1 MCLTICGTY
10 TPVKCPIEIIIIER
24 TTNITFLTLT
34 HTTMGKTN
42 AKMCSHK
49 ATQVLPLSKGTP
61 AVGIASSSYF
71 AACARHVGALALFG
85 LMFCPVQVMAS
96 RAPRLAMADS
106 SSVVT
111 PVLPDQGTTTPT
123 DSIGNGG
130 AGDAEEVVPDTIP
143 FAQLW
148 KHNSWRSTNEKA
160 GSTTQQSWEIICNR
174 PTKLTFNY
182 SCYNGSYGTF
192 QVTLNDSTIISRGNW
207 DSTEDRLYQIDLPAG
222 RYVLKASYYTRYDNY
237 YDPDGLNE
245 YCYARISGIATDDVQ
260 ANATAYLSG
269 LADYPAL
276 KQELQTALDN
286 SSAAPDDEA
295 LYNTLA
301 ATLNDV
307 RTAVSYYPLIQKDIV
322 VADSILNEGAYVDIS
337 EAVAL
342 GRAIDVNTS
351 TSANYLA
358 AFDALETSIAV
369 QVSSNQKIDDWAFNT
384 DQRYTIDNMGYYLDQ
399 DHKVAA
405 CTGLEAQDADVTN
418 LVIPSTVRYNG
429 VTYAVVALYDN
440 RYNQN
445 KVRTLTLPRTLR
457 HINDYGLSDYRAIT
471 DLEIPANVERMG
483 NYIVNNC
490 PQLQRIKV
498 NAEVPPTLGSLD
510 NNRYYD
516 EYGNST
522 YHYLRI
528 VIPRE
533 SFHAYRLVNAWNT
546 DYNVLIG
553 GDEGIT
559 VNTGKIAA
567 GDLGHVVVEEAGYLQ
582 EVNKLII
589 EGELNADDWSKI
601 GQMTNLTELDLSK
614 ALIDEIPSN
623 AFNGRWAID
632 KVVLPPTLKKIGSYA
647 FQNTSLTSVNIPD
660 NVETIENNA
669 FGRVKRLQEVHLP
682 DNLTALGGSAFEY
695 CRNLRAVKIPSKI
708 KVITWYAFRDCSS
721 LQSVELHDSITGFGN
736 ESFAGCDLREITL
749 PKSTTAVGNHAFEG
763 NANLSKVTFNE
774 GLIYIGESAFQ
785 NTAIDTLNCPSTLR
799 NIYNSAFA
807 GCRNLRQI
815 YLNEGLTRIEM
826 YALANNKATEIV
838 LPSSLEYCAGGAF
851 DDCDSLVTIEARSVM
866 PPNTDNGCPLTSA
879 DLTKAILYVPVWSL
893 AEYQLATGWNQFY
906 TFRTSDFMPQYVKV
920 NKDFYFT
927 LRDELD
933 PDYRPDIE
941 LTVTNNQITDS
952 QGNTDYQHGNLTISG
967 RSKLAVNDFSMVL
980 SPYAKYSYK
989 QNYYYNENYRHL
1001 RPTSLIVKGEM
1012 RAENVTI
1019 NLWNATNRWQF
1030 VSFPFDVKVSDIVP
1044 VDSTTSWVIR
1054 GHSGAERAAGNAA
1067 AVWQNLS
1074 ADDVL
1079 QAGKGYIMQCYKPD
1093 DKNGNYDAAQFTVR
1107 PLTTTVN
1114 RQQIFNAD
1122 NRTVALEEHLA
1133 EFEHNR
1139 SWNLIGN
1146 PYPSYFDTRFLD
1158 FGAPFMVWNSNN
1170 QNYEAYSPVDDSY
1183 ILAPAEAFFVQRPVD
1198 QESITF
1204 LKDGR
1209 QTDRYARTL
1218 VEEEPASAPQRI
1230 RAAYDSNTHTAAQR
1244 TVFNITLAK
1253 DGQQADRTR
1262 VVINEAATMQ
1272 YDLSRDAAKFTGTE
1286 PAVSQI
1292 FTINGATRY
1301 AINERPLNNGQA
1313 LLGLHFGTD
1322 GTYTIGLSNQ
1332 PDGQVTLE
1340 DRLTGTKLQLNGT
1353 AGYSFTA
1360 KAGDSTDRFVLHF
1373 DAVATGINAATV
1385 NEADRN
1391 DDTYTLDGRKVN
1403 NPTAPGLYIKGGKK
1417 GIK

>member
-1 MCLTICGTY
+1 
-10 TPVKCPIEIIIIER
+10 
-24 TTNITFLTLT
+24 
-34 HTTMGKTN
+34 MGKTN

-111 PVLPDQGTTTPT
+111 PVQPDQGTTAPTDSTGSGGVVTPVQPDQGTTTPT
-123 DSIGNGG
+123 DSIDNGG
-130 AGDAEEVVPDTIP
+130 AGDTDQVLPDTIP

-148 KHNSWRSTNEKA
+148 KHNSWLSTNKEA
-160 GSTTQQSWEIICNR
+160 GSTTYQSWEIICNR

-182 SCYNGSYGTF
+182 SCYNDYGTF
-192 QVTLNDSTIISRGNW
+192 QVTLNDSTIISRARWNT
-207 DSTEDRLYQIDLPAG
+207 TEGQHYQIDLPAG
-222 RYVLKASYYTRYDNY
+222 RYVLKASYYTYYDNQN
-237 YDPDGLNE
+237 DA
-245 YCYARISGIATDDVQ
+245 CYASISGIATDDAQ
-260 ANATAYLSG
+260 SNATAYLG
-269 LADYPAL
+269 ALADYPAL

-286 SSAAPDDEA
+286 YNAAPDNEA

-307 RTAVSYYPLIQKDIV
+307 RKAVSYYPLIQKDIV

-351 TSANYLA
+351 TSADYLA

-369 QVSSNQKIDDWAFNT
+369 QVSSNQSIDDWAFNT
-384 DQRYTIDNMGYYLDQ
+384 SQRYTIDNMGYYLDQ
-399 DHKVAA
+399 EHKVAA
-405 CTGLEAQDADVTN
+405 CSGLQTENADVTD
-418 LVIPSTVRYNG
+418 LVIPSTVRYSG

-457 HINDYGLSDYRAIT
+457 HINDGGLSDYRAIT

-483 NYIVNNC
+483 DYIVNDC

-498 NAEVPPTLGSLD
+498 NAEVPPTLGSLGVD
-510 NNRYYD
+510 SYYED
-516 EYGNST
+516 GYT
-522 YHYLRI
+522 AYRHLRI

-533 SFHAYRLVNAWNT
+533 SFHAYRLVSAWNT

-614 ALIDEIPSN
+614 ALIDEIPSY
-623 AFNGRWAID
+623 AFNERGAID

-647 FQNTSLTSVNIPD
+647 FQRTSLTSVNIPD
-660 NVETIENNA
+660 NVETIEEAA
-669 FGRVKRLQEVHLP
+669 FRQVKQLQEVHLP
-682 DNLTALGGSAFEY
+682 DSLTSLGRYAFSA
-695 CRNLRAVKIPSKI
+695 CRSLRTVKIPTKLKEI
-708 KVITWYAFRDCSS
+708 PWYAFDGCKS
-721 LQSVELHDSITGFGN
+721 LQSVELHDSITGIGDY
-736 ESFAGCDLREITL
+736 SFKNCNLREITL
-749 PKSTTAVGNHAFEG
+749 PKSTTWVGGYAFNG
-763 NANLSKVTFNE
+763 NSNLSKVTLNE
-774 GLIYIGESAFQ
+774 GLIDIWAYAFQ
-785 NTAIDTLNCPSTLR
+785 DTAIDTLNCPSTLR
-799 NIYNSAFA
+799 NIYNAAFA

-815 YLNEGLTRIEM
+815 NLNEGLTRIEV

-838 LPSSLEYCAGGAF
+838 LPSSLEYCSQSAF

-866 PPNTDNGCPLTSA
+866 PPNTDNGCPLTNA
-879 DLTKAILYVPVWSL
+879 DLTKAVLYVPVWSL

-941 LTVTNNQITDS
+941 LTYTSNQITDS
-952 QGNTDYQHGNLTISG
+952 QGNSDYQHGNLTISG

-980 SPYAKYSYK
+980 SPYAKFSYERERYG
-989 QNYYYNENYRHL
+989 YYIDNKHL

-1079 QAGKGYIMQCYKPD
+1079 QAGKGYIMQCYKPN
-1093 DKNGNYDAAQFTVR
+1093 DKNGSYDAAQFTVR

-1198 QESITF
+1198 QENITF

-1292 FTINGATRY
+1292 FTINGVTRY

-1373 DAVATGINAATV
+1373 DAVATGINAATT

-1417 GIK
+1417 VIK

>member
-1 MCLTICGTY
+1 
-10 TPVKCPIEIIIIER
+10 
-24 TTNITFLTLT
+24 
-34 HTTMGKTN
+34 MGKTN

-96 RAPRLAMADS
+96 RAPRLAVADS
-106 SSVVT
+106 SEVVS
-111 PVLPDQGTTTPT
+111 PVLPDQGTTAPT
-123 DSIGNGG
+123 DSIDNGG
-130 AGDAEEVVPDTIP
+130 AGDTEEVLPDTIP

-384 DQRYTIDNMGYYLDQ
+384 NQRYTIDNMGYYLDQ

-405 CTGLEAQDADVTN
+405 CTGLQVQDADVTN

-815 YLNEGLTRIEM
+815 NLNEGLTRIET

-989 QNYYYNENYRHL
+989 QNDYYNENYRHL

-1079 QAGKGYIMQCYKPD
+1079 QAGKGYIMQCYKPN

-1230 RAAYDSNTHTAAQR
+1230 RADYDSNAHTAAQR

-1373 DAVATGINAATV
+1373 DAVATGINAATA

-1417 GIK
+1417 VIK

>member
-1 MCLTICGTY
+1 
-10 TPVKCPIEIIIIER
+10 
-24 TTNITFLTLT
+24 
-34 HTTMGKTN
+34 MGKTN

-96 RAPRLAMADS
+96 RAPRLAVADS
-106 SSVVT
+106 SEVVS
-111 PVLPDQGTTTPT
+111 PVLPDQGTTAPT

-130 AGDAEEVVPDTIP
+130 AGDTEEVLPDTIP

-148 KHNSWRSTNEKA
+148 KHNRYIVYGGTEGTVEQK
-160 GSTTQQSWEIICNR
+160 SWEIIAR
-174 PTKLTFNY
+174 RETKLSF
-182 SCYNGSYGTF
+182 SYGTADDQWNF
-192 QVTLNDSTIISRGNW
+192 YTQIFIDDERVREMNGGTYNNTFSVTLTPGRHILTFKNECYGEVDSTTYAFIS
-207 DSTEDRLYQIDLPAG
+207 DIATEDAQ
-222 RYVLKASYYTRYDNY
+222 T
-237 YDPDGLNE
+237 
-245 YCYARISGIATDDVQ
+245 
-260 ANATAYLSG
+260 NATAFVNALEG
-269 LADYPAL
+269 YPPL

-286 SSAAPDDEA
+286 YNAAPDDEA

-307 RTAVSYYPLIQKDIV
+307 RKAVSYYPLIQKDIV

-342 GRAIDVNTS
+342 GRAIDVNAS
-351 TSANYLA
+351 TSAEYLA

-369 QVSSNQKIDDWAFNT
+369 QVSSNQSIDDWAINA
-384 DQRYTIDNMGYYLDQ
+384 DQLYTIDNMGYYLDQ

-405 CTGLEAQDADVTN
+405 CIGLQTENADVTD
-418 LVIPSTVRYNG
+418 LVIPSTVRYND

-457 HINDYGLSDYRAIT
+457 HINDWGLSDYRAIT

-483 NYIVNNC
+483 NNIVYNC

-510 NNRYYD
+510 NNSYYD
-516 EYGNST
+516 EYDGRT
-522 YHYLRI
+522 YRYFK
-528 VIPRE
+528 VTIPRE
-533 SFHAYRLVNAWNT
+533 SFHAYRLFNAWTNRT
-546 DYNVLIG
+546 VLIG

-559 VNTGKIAA
+559 INTGKLAA
-567 GDLGHVVVEEAGYLQ
+567 GDLGHVVVDEAGYLQ

-589 EGELNADDWSKI
+589 EGELNADDWSMI
-601 GQMTNLTELDLSK
+601 TQMTNLTEVDLTK
-614 ALIDEIPSN
+614 ALIDEIPSE
-623 AFNGRWAID
+623 AFNERWAID
-632 KVVLPPTLKKIGSYA
+632 KVLLPPTLKKIGSSA
-647 FQNTSLTSVNIPD
+647 FRRTSLTSVNIPD
-660 NVETIENNA
+660 NVETIEYGA
-669 FGRVKRLQEVHLP
+669 FNQIKQLQEVHLP
-682 DNLTALGGSAFEY
+682 DSLTSLGDGAFAY
-695 CRNLRAVKIPSKI
+695 CRSLRTVKIPTKL
-708 KVITWYAFRDCSS
+708 KVIPTYTFDGCNS
-721 LQSVELHDSITGFGN
+721 LQSVELHDSITGFGDY
-736 ESFAGCDLREITL
+736 SFRNCNLREITL
-749 PKSTTAVGNHAFEG
+749 PKSTTWVGGYAFNG
-763 NANLSKVTFNE
+763 NSNLSKVTLNE
-774 GLIYIGESAFQ
+774 GLLNIRTYAFQ

-815 YLNEGLTRIEM
+815 NLNEGLTRIEQ

-838 LPSSLEYCAGGAF
+838 LPSSLEYCAEGAF

-866 PPNTDNGCPLTSA
+866 PPNTDGGCPLTGT
-879 DLTKAILYVPVWSL
+879 DLTKAVLYVPVWSL

-941 LTVTNNQITDS
+941 LTYTNNQITDS
-952 QGNTDYQHGNLTISG
+952 HNNRDYQHGNLTISG

-980 SPYAKYSYK
+980 SPYAKYRRS
-989 QNYYYNENYRHL
+989 NYYGGTTSIQ
-1001 RPTSLIVKGEM
+1001 PTSLIVKGEM

-1019 NLWNATNRWQF
+1019 NLWNATERWQF

-1054 GHSGAERAAGNAA
+1054 SHSGAERAAGNTA

-1079 QAGKGYIMQCYKPD
+1079 QAGKGYIMQCYKPND
-1093 DKNGNYDAAQFTVR
+1093 ENGSYEAAQFTVR

-1158 FGAPFMVWNSNN
+1158 FEAPFMVWNSNN

-1230 RAAYDSNTHTAAQR
+1230 RAAYDSDCHTAAQR

-1286 PAVSQI
+1286 PTVSQI
-1292 FTINGATRY
+1292 FTLNGATRY

-1373 DAVATGINAATV
+1373 DAVATGINAATT

-1417 GIK
+1417 VIK

>member
-1 MCLTICGTY
+1 
-10 TPVKCPIEIIIIER
+10 
-24 TTNITFLTLT
+24 
-34 HTTMGKTN
+34 MGKTN

-61 AVGIASSSYF
+61 TVGIASSSYF

-85 LMFCPVQVMAS
+85 LMFCPVQVMAI
-96 RAPRLAMADS
+96 RAPRIAIADS
-106 SSVVT
+106 SEVVS
-111 PVLPDQGTTTPT
+111 PVLPDQGTTAPT

-130 AGDAEEVVPDTIP
+130 TVQPDQGTTAPTDSIDNGGAGDTEEVLPDTIP

-148 KHNSWRSTNEKA
+148 KHNSWQSTNEA
-160 GSTTQQSWEIICNR
+160 AESTTQQSWEIICNR

-182 SCYNGSYGTF
+182 ACQNYNARGLF
-192 QVTLNDSTIISRGNW
+192 QVTLNDSVIISRSRW
-207 DSTEDRLYQIDLPAG
+207 DSTDGEAYQIDLPVG
-222 RYVLKASYYTRYDNY
+222 RYVLKASYHINY
-237 YDPDGLNE
+237 YDEN
-245 YCYARISGIATDDVQ
+245 CYARISSIATDDAQ
-260 ANATAYLSG
+260 ANATAYLG
-269 LADYPAL
+269 ALAGYPAL

-307 RTAVSYYPLIQKDIV
+307 RKAVSYYPLIQKDIV

-351 TSANYLA
+351 TSADYLA

-369 QVSSNQKIDDWAFNT
+369 QVSSNQSIDDWAFNT
-384 DQRYTIDNMGYYLDQ
+384 SQRYTIDNMGYYLDQ
-399 DHKVAA
+399 EHKVAA
-405 CTGLEAQDADVTN
+405 CSGLEAQDVEIEN
-418 LVIPSTVRYNG
+418 LVIPSTVRYND

-457 HINDYGLSDYRAIT
+457 HINDWGLSDYRAIT

-483 NYIVNNC
+483 NDVVYNC
-490 PQLQRIKV
+490 PQLRRIKV
-498 NAEVPPTLGSLD
+498 NAEVPPTLGSL
-510 NNRYYD
+510 NHEYY
-516 EYGNST
+516 Y
-522 YHYLRI
+522 YRI
-528 VIPRE
+528 TIPRE
-533 SFHAYRLVNAWNT
+533 SFHAYRLVNAWNNRT
-546 DYNVLIG
+546 VLIG

-559 VNTGKIAA
+559 INTGKLAA

-589 EGELNADDWSKI
+589 EGELNSDDWSQI
-601 GQMTNLTELDLSK
+601 TQMTNLTELDLSK

-623 AFNGRWAID
+623 AFNDRWAID

-647 FQNTSLTSVNIPD
+647 FQRTSLTSVNIPD
-660 NVETIENNA
+660 NVETIEESA
-669 FGRVKRLQEVHLP
+669 FSRAEQLQEVHLP
-682 DNLTALGGSAFEY
+682 DSLTSLGRYAFSS
-695 CRNLRAVKIPSKI
+695 CSSLRTVKIPTKLKAI
-708 KVITWYAFRDCSS
+708 PDYTFQNCRS
-721 LQSVELHDSITGFGN
+721 LQSVELHDSITAF
-736 ESFAGCDLREITL
+736 EDYSFNNCDLREITL
-749 PKSTTAVGNHAFEG
+749 PKSTTWVDERAFEG
-763 NANLSKVTFNE
+763 NTNLSKVTLNE
-774 GLIYIGESAFQ
+774 GLISIRAYAFQ
-785 NTAIDTLNCPSTLR
+785 DTAIDTLNCPSTLR
-799 NIYNSAFA
+799 CISEGAFA
-807 GCRNLRQI
+807 GCRNLSQI
-815 YLNEGLTRIEM
+815 NLNEGLTRIEW

-838 LPSSLEYCAGGAF
+838 LPSSLEYCAEGAF
-851 DDCDSLVTIEARSVM
+851 DDCNSLVTIEARSVM
-866 PPNTDNGCPLTSA
+866 PPNTDGGCPLSST
-879 DLTKAILYVPVWSL
+879 DLTKAVLYVPVWSL

-952 QGNTDYQHGNLTISG
+952 QGNSDYQHGNLTISG

-980 SPYAKYSYK
+980 SPYAKYSYEGGDWH
-989 QNYYYNENYRHL
+989 YYNDNYRYL

-1019 NLWNATNRWQF
+1019 NLWNATERWQF

-1079 QAGKGYIMQCYKPD
+1079 QAGKGYIMQCYKPND
-1093 DKNGNYDAAQFTVR
+1093 ENGNNYYAAQFTVR

-1158 FGAPFMVWNSNN
+1158 FGAPFMVWNSSNL
-1170 QNYEAYSPVDDSY
+1170 NYEAYSPVDDSY

-1198 QESITF
+1198 QENITF

-1230 RAAYDSNTHTAAQR
+1230 RAAYDSNSHTAAQR

-1332 PDGQVTLE
+1332 PDGQITLE
-1340 DRLTGTKLQLNGT
+1340 DRLTGTKQQLNGT

-1417 GIK
+1417 VIK

>member
-1 MCLTICGTY
+1 
-10 TPVKCPIEIIIIER
+10 
-24 TTNITFLTLT
+24 
-34 HTTMGKTN
+34 MGKTN
-42 AKMCSHK
+42 AKMQGHK
-49 ATQVLPLSKGTP
+49 AVHVLPLSKGTP

-96 RAPRLAMADS
+96 RAPRIAITDS
-106 SSVVT
+106 SEVVS

-130 AGDAEEVVPDTIP
+130 TVLPDQGTTAPTDSIDNGGTGDTEEVLPDTIP
-143 FAQLW
+143 FAQLLM
-148 KHNSWRSTNEKA
+148 HNNWQSTNIED
-160 GSTTQQSWEIICNR
+160 GSTTRQSWEIICNR

-182 SCYNGSYGTF
+182 ACQNYNARGLF
-192 QVTLNDSTIISRGNW
+192 QVILNDSVIISRSRW
-207 DSTEDRLYQIDLPAG
+207 DSTDGEAYQIDLPVG
-222 RYVLKASYYTRYDNY
+222 RYVLKASYHINY
-237 YDPDGLNE
+237 YDEN
-245 YCYARISGIATDDVQ
+245 CYARISGITTDDAQ
-260 ANATAYLSG
+260 SNATAYLSG
-269 LADYPAL
+269 LVDYPAL
-276 KQELQTALDN
+276 KQELQTAIDN
-286 SSAAPDDEA
+286 YNAAPDDEA

-307 RTAVSYYPLIQKDIV
+307 RKAVSYYPLIQKDIV

-342 GRAIDVNTS
+342 GRAIDVNAS
-351 TSANYLA
+351 TSAEYLA

-369 QVSSNQKIDDWAFNT
+369 QVTSNQKIDEWAINT
-384 DQRYTIDNMGYYLDQ
+384 DQLYTIDNMGYYLDQ
-399 DHKVAA
+399 EHKVAA
-405 CTGLEAQDADVTN
+405 CTGLQTENADVTD

-445 KVRTLTLPRTLR
+445 NVRTLTLPRTLR
-457 HINDYGLSDYRAIT
+457 HINDWGLSDYRAIT

-483 NYIVNNC
+483 ENIVYNC

-510 NNRYYD
+510 NNSYYD
-516 EYGNST
+516 DYDGRT
-522 YHYLRI
+522 YHYIRI

-546 DYNVLIG
+546 DRTVLIG

-559 VNTGKIAA
+559 INTGKLAA

-601 GQMTNLTELDLSK
+601 KQMTNLTELDLSK
-614 ALIDEIPSN
+614 ALIDEIPN
-623 AFNGRWAID
+623 EAFNGRWAID
-632 KVVLPPTLKKIGSYA
+632 KVVLPPTLKKIGGYA
-647 FQNTSLTSVNIPD
+647 FQRTSLTSVNIPD
-660 NVETIENNA
+660 NVETIEDYA
-669 FGRVKRLQEVHLP
+669 FGRAKHMQEVHLP
-682 DNLTALGGSAFEY
+682 DSLTSLGRYAFEY
-695 CRNLRAVKIPSKI
+695 CRSLRTVKIPAKL
-708 KVITWYAFRDCSS
+708 KVIRPETFDGCNS
-721 LQSVELHDSITGFGN
+721 LQSVELHDSITTFADY
-736 ESFAGCDLREITL
+736 SFRNCDLREITL
-749 PKSTTAVGNHAFEG
+749 PKSTRWVGQSAFAG
-763 NANLSKVTFNE
+763 NTNLSKVTFNE

-785 NTAIDTLNCPSTLR
+785 NTAIDTLNCPSTLT
-799 NIYNSAFA
+799 NIGNSAFA

-815 YLNEGLTRIEM
+815 NLNEGLTIIET

-866 PPNTDNGCPLTSA
+866 PPNTDGGCPLTSA
-879 DLTKAILYVPVWSL
+879 DLTKAVLYVPVWSY
-893 AEYQLATGWNQFY
+893 AEYQLATGWNQFI

-941 LTVTNNQITDS
+941 LAITGNYITDS
-952 QGNTDYQHGNLTISG
+952 QGNRDYQHGNLTISG
-967 RSKLAVNDFSMVL
+967 RSKLAVNNFSMVL
-980 SPYAKYSYK
+980 SPFAKYYYELNNLSYAKY
-989 QNYYYNENYRHL
+989 L

-1054 GHSGAERAAGNAA
+1054 GHSGAERAAGNTA

-1079 QAGKGYIMQCYKPD
+1079 QAGKGYIMQCYKPNGE
-1093 DKNGNYDAAQFTVR
+1093 NGNYYDAAQFTVR

-1158 FGAPFMVWNSNN
+1158 FEAPFMVWNSYRG
-1170 QNYEAYSPVDDSY
+1170 NYEAYSPVDDSY

-1198 QESITF
+1198 QENITF

-1230 RAAYDSNTHTAAQR
+1230 RAAYDSNSHTTAQR

-1253 DGQQADRTR
+1253 DGQLADRTR

-1286 PAVSQI
+1286 PTVSQI

-1373 DAVATGINAATV
+1373 DAVATGINAATT

-1417 GIK
+1417 VIK

>member
-1 MCLTICGTY
+1 
-10 TPVKCPIEIIIIER
+10 
-24 TTNITFLTLT
+24 
-34 HTTMGKTN
+34 MGKTN

-106 SSVVT
+106 SEVVS
-111 PVLPDQGTTTPT
+111 PVLPDQGTTAPT
-123 DSIGNGG
+123 DSIDNSG
-130 AGDAEEVVPDTIP
+130 AGDTEQVLPDTIP

-148 KHNSWRSTNEKA
+148 KHNSWQSTNKEA
-160 GSTTQQSWEIICNR
+160 GSTTQQSWEIICSR
-174 PTKLTFNY
+174 PTKLSFNY
-182 SCYNGSYGTF
+182 AYKNRYSEIH
-192 QVTLNDSTIISRGNW
+192 VTLNDSTIIRDGAW
-207 DSTEDRLYQIDLPAG
+207 YSTESRHYQIDLPAG
-222 RYVLKASYYTRYDNY
+222 RYVLKASYYTEGENPDDINNQNY
-237 YDPDGLNE
+237 N
-245 YCYARISGIATDDVQ
+245 YARISDIATDDAQ
-260 ANATAYLSG
+260 SNATAFLG
-269 LADYPAL
+269 ALADFPAL

-286 SSAAPDDEA
+286 SSAAPDDEEI
-295 LYNTLA
+295 YNTLN

-307 RTAVSYYPLIQKDIV
+307 RKAVSYYPLIQKDIV

-358 AFDALETSIAV
+358 AFEALETSIAV
-369 QVSSNQKIDDWAFNT
+369 QVTSNQKIDEWAINT

-399 DHKVAA
+399 EHKVAA
-405 CTGLEAQDADVTN
+405 CTGLQVQDADVTN

-815 YLNEGLTRIEM
+815 NLNEGLTRIET

-866 PPNTDNGCPLTSA
+866 PPNTDNGCPLSST
-879 DLTKAILYVPVWSL
+879 DLTKAVLYVPVWSL

-980 SPYAKYSYK
+980 SPYAKYSYE
-989 QNYYYNENYRHL
+989 QNYYYNENYRYL

-1340 DRLTGTKLQLNGT
+1340 DRLTGTKQQLNGT

-1360 KAGDSTDRFVLHF
+1360 KAGDSIDRFVLHF
-1373 DAVATGINAATV
+1373 DAVATSINAATA

-1417 GIK
+1417 VIK

>member
-1 MCLTICGTY
+1 
-10 TPVKCPIEIIIIER
+10 
-24 TTNITFLTLT
+24 
-34 HTTMGKTN
+34 MGKTN

-96 RAPRLAMADS
+96 RAPRLAVADS
-106 SSVVT
+106 SEVVT

-123 DSIGNGG
+123 DSIDNGG
-130 AGDAEEVVPDTIP
+130 AGDTEEVLPDTIP

-148 KHNSWRSTNEKA
+148 KHNSWQSTNKEA
-160 GSTTQQSWEIICNR
+160 ESTTQQSWEIICNR

-182 SCYNGSYGTF
+182 CWNNGNSCTF
-192 QVTLNDSTIISRGNW
+192 RVTLNDSTIISKNSW
-207 DSTEDRLYQIDLPAG
+207 TSTLGEHYQINLPAG
-222 RYVLKASYYTRYDNY
+222 RYVLKASLYTHYENQGDNY
-237 YDPDGLNE
+237 F
-245 YCYARISGIATDDVQ
+245 ARISDIAIDDAQ
-260 ANATAYLSG
+260 SNATAYLSG
-269 LADYPAL
+269 LVDYPAL

-286 SSAAPDDEA
+286 YNAAPDDEA

-307 RTAVSYYPLIQKDIV
+307 RKAVSYYPLIQKDIV

-351 TSANYLA
+351 TSADYLA
-358 AFDALETSIAV
+358 AFEALETSIAV
-369 QVSSNQKIDDWAFNT
+369 QVSSNQSIDDWAFNT
-384 DQRYTIDNMGYYLDQ
+384 DQRYTVDNMGYYLDQ

-405 CTGLEAQDADVTN
+405 CTGLQTENADVTD
-418 LVIPSTVRYNG
+418 LVIPSTVRYNN

-457 HINDYGLSDYRAIT
+457 HINDWGLSDYRAIT

-483 NYIVNNC
+483 DYIVNNC

-510 NNRYYD
+510 NDSYYED
-516 EYGNST
+516 GYNI

-533 SFHAYRLVNAWNT
+533 SFHAYRLVSAWNT
-546 DYNVLIG
+546 DHNVLIG

-567 GDLGHVVVEEAGYLQ
+567 GDLGHVVIEEAGYLQ

-589 EGELNADDWSKI
+589 EGELNSDDWSKI
-601 GQMTNLTELDLSK
+601 KQMTNLTELDLSK
-614 ALIDEIPSN
+614 ALIDEIPSY
-623 AFNGRWAID
+623 AFSGRWAIE
-632 KVVLPPTLKKIGSYA
+632 KVLLPPTLKKIGTYA
-647 FQNTSLTSVNIPD
+647 FQKTSLTSVNIPD
-660 NVETIENNA
+660 NVETIEEYAFSNA
-669 FGRVKRLQEVHLP
+669 RQLQEVHLP
-682 DNLTALGGSAFEY
+682 DSLTSLGNYAFEE
-695 CRNLRAVKIPSKI
+695 CRSLRTVKIPTKLKTI
-708 KVITWYAFRDCSS
+708 PDYTFQNCRS
-721 LQSVELHDSITGFGN
+721 LQSVELHDSITAF
-736 ESFAGCDLREITL
+736 EDYSFNNCDLREITL
-749 PKSTTAVGNHAFEG
+749 PKSTTWVGG
-763 NANLSKVTFNE
+763 NAFNGNTNLSKVTLNE
-774 GLIYIGESAFQ
+774 GLIDIWAEAFY

-799 NIYNSAFA
+799 NIYSSAFA

-815 YLNEGLTRIEM
+815 NLNEGLTRIEV

-838 LPSSLEYCAGGAF
+838 LPSSLEYCAGAAF
-851 DDCDSLVTIEARSVM
+851 DGCDSLVTIEARSVM
-866 PPNTDNGCPLTSA
+866 PPNTGGGCPLTVN
-879 DLTKAILYVPVWSL
+879 DLTKAVLYVPVWSL

-941 LTVTNNQITDS
+941 LTYTNNQITDS
-952 QGNTDYQHGNLTISG
+952 HNNSDYQHGNLTISG

-980 SPYAKYSYK
+980 SPFTKYIYEGGYYD
-989 QNYYYNENYRHL
+989 YYYNESYRHL

-1019 NLWNATNRWQF
+1019 NLWNATDRWQF

-1079 QAGKGYIMQCYKPD
+1079 QAGKGYIMQCYKPN
-1093 DKNGNYDAAQFTVR
+1093 DKNGNYYAAQFTVR

-1122 NRTVALEEHLA
+1122 DRTVALEEHLA

-1198 QESITF
+1198 QENITF

-1301 AINERPLNNGQA
+1301 AINERPLNNGLAQ
-1313 LLGLHFGTD
+1313 LGLHFGTD

-1373 DAVATGINAATV
+1373 DAVATGINAATA

-1417 GIK
+1417 VIK

>member
-1 MCLTICGTY
+1 
-10 TPVKCPIEIIIIER
+10 
-24 TTNITFLTLT
+24 
-34 HTTMGKTN
+34 MGKTN

-106 SSVVT
+106 SSVVS
-111 PVLPDQGTTTPT
+111 PVLPDQGTSAPT
-123 DSIGNGG
+123 DSIGNSG
-130 AGDAEEVVPDTIP
+130 AGDTDQVLPDTIP

-148 KHNSWRSTNEKA
+148 KHNRYIVYGGTEGTVEQK
-160 GSTTQQSWEIICNR
+160 SWEIIAR
-174 PTKLTFNY
+174 RETKLSF
-182 SCYNGSYGTF
+182 SYGTADDQWNF
-192 QVTLNDSTIISRGNW
+192 YTQIFIDDERVREMNGGTYNNTFSVTLTPGRHILTFKNECYGEVDSTTYAFIS
-207 DSTEDRLYQIDLPAG
+207 DIATEDAQ
-222 RYVLKASYYTRYDNY
+222 T
-237 YDPDGLNE
+237 
-245 YCYARISGIATDDVQ
+245 
-260 ANATAYLSG
+260 NATAFVNALEG
-269 LADYPAL
+269 YPPL

-286 SSAAPDDEA
+286 YNAAPDDEA

-307 RTAVSYYPLIQKDIV
+307 RKAVSYYPLIQKDIV

-342 GRAIDVNTS
+342 GRAINVNTS
-351 TSANYLA
+351 TSAEYLA
-358 AFDALETSIAV
+358 AFEALETSIAV
-369 QVSSNQKIDDWAFNT
+369 QVTSNQKIDEWAINT

-399 DHKVAA
+399 EHKVAA

-498 NAEVPPTLGSLD
+498 NAEVPPTLGSLSND
-510 NNRYYD
+510 YYYD
-516 EYGNST
+516 EFNDRGR
-522 YHYLRI
+522 HYYKI
-528 VIPRE
+528 TIPRE
-533 SFHAYRLVNAWNT
+533 SFHAYRLVNAWTNYT
-546 DYNVLIG
+546 VLIG

-559 VNTGKIAA
+559 VSTGKIAA
-567 GDLGHVVVEEAGYLQ
+567 GDLGHVVVDEAGYLQ

-589 EGELNADDWSKI
+589 EGELNSDDWSKI
-601 GQMTNLTELDLSK
+601 KQMTNLTEVDLSK
-614 ALIDEIPSN
+614 ALIDEIPEG
-623 AFNGRWAID
+623 AFRDRWAID
-632 KVVLPPTLKKIGSYA
+632 KVLLPPTLKKIGPYA
-647 FQNTSLTSVNIPD
+647 FQRAALTSVNIPD
-660 NVETIENNA
+660 NVETIDRTA
-669 FGRVKRLQEVHLP
+669 FGGAKYMQEVHLP
-682 DNLTALGGSAFEY
+682 DSLTSLGEGAFEY
-695 CRNLRAVKIPSKI
+695 CKSLHSVKIPAKI
-708 KVITWYAFRDCSS
+708 KEIPGYALRYCNS
-721 LQSVELHDSITGFGN
+721 LQSVELHDSITSIGYEAFGN
-736 ESFAGCDLREITL
+736 SDLREITL
-749 PKSTTAVGNHAFEG
+749 PKSTTRVGNYAFKE
-763 NANLSKVTFNE
+763 NTNLSKVTLNE
-774 GLIYIGESAFQ
+774 GLINIGDYAFQ

-799 NIYNSAFA
+799 SISQGAFA
-807 GCRNLRQI
+807 GCGNLRQI
-815 YLNEGLTRIEM
+815 NLNEGLTRIEL

-838 LPSSLEYCAGGAF
+838 LPSSLEYCSQSAF

-879 DLTKAILYVPVWSL
+879 DLTKAVLYVPVWSL

-952 QGNTDYQHGNLTISG
+952 QGNSDYQHGNLTISG

-980 SPYAKYSYK
+980 SPYAKYSYE
-989 QNYYYNENYRHL
+989 QDSYYYNENYRYL

-1079 QAGKGYIMQCYKPD
+1079 QAGKGYIMQCYKPN
-1093 DKNGNYDAAQFTVR
+1093 DKNGSYDAAQFTVR

-1230 RAAYDSNTHTAAQR
+1230 RAAYDSNAHTAAQR

-1360 KAGDSTDRFVLHF
+1360 KAGDCTDRFVLHF
-1373 DAVATGINAATV
+1373 DAVATGINAATA
-1385 NEADRN
+1385 NEADHN

-1417 GIK
+1417 VIK

>member
-1 MCLTICGTY
+1 
-10 TPVKCPIEIIIIER
+10 
-24 TTNITFLTLT
+24 
-34 HTTMGKTN
+34 MGKTN

-96 RAPRLAMADS
+96 RAPRLAVADS
-106 SSVVT
+106 SEVVS

-123 DSIGNGG
+123 DSIDNGG
-130 AGDAEEVVPDTIP
+130 TGDTEEVLPDTIP

-148 KHNSWRSTNEKA
+148 KHNRYIVYGGTEGTVEQK
-160 GSTTQQSWEIICNR
+160 SWEIIAR
-174 PTKLTFNY
+174 RETKLSF
-182 SCYNGSYGTF
+182 SYGTADDQWNF
-192 QVTLNDSTIISRGNW
+192 YTQIFIDDERVREMNGGTYNNTFSVTLTPGRHILTFKNECYGEVDSTTYAFIS
-207 DSTEDRLYQIDLPAG
+207 DIATEDAQ
-222 RYVLKASYYTRYDNY
+222 T
-237 YDPDGLNE
+237 
-245 YCYARISGIATDDVQ
+245 
-260 ANATAYLSG
+260 NATAFVNALEG
-269 LADYPAL
+269 YPPL

-286 SSAAPDDEA
+286 SNAAPDDEA
-295 LYNTLA
+295 LYNTLV

-307 RTAVSYYPLIQKDIV
+307 RKAVSYYPLIQKDIV

-351 TSANYLA
+351 TSADYLA

-369 QVSSNQKIDDWAFNT
+369 QVTSNQSIDDWAFNT

-405 CTGLEAQDADVTN
+405 CTGLEAENADVTD
-418 LVIPSTVRYNG
+418 LVIPSTVRYND

-471 DLEIPANVERMG
+471 NLEIHANVERMG
-483 NYIVNNC
+483 NEIVGNC

-510 NNRYYD
+510 NNSYYED
-516 EYGNST
+516 GYRT
-522 YHYLRI
+522 YHYIRI

-559 VNTGKIAA
+559 VSTGKIAA

-601 GQMTNLTELDLSK
+601 KQMTNLTELDLSK

-623 AFNGRWAID
+623 AFSGRWAID
-632 KVVLPPTLKKIGSYA
+632 KVVLPPTLKKIGSFA
-647 FQNTSLTSVNIPD
+647 FQGTALTSVNIPD
-660 NVETIENNA
+660 NVETIKECA
-669 FGRVKRLQEVHLP
+669 FSQVRQLQEVHLP
-682 DNLTALGGSAFEY
+682 DSLTSLGNYAFAE
-695 CRNLRAVKIPSKI
+695 CRSLRTVKIPTKLKTI
-708 KVITWYAFRDCSS
+708 PDYTFQNCRS
-721 LQSVELHDSITGFGN
+721 LQSVELHDSITAF
-736 ESFAGCDLREITL
+736 EDYSFNNCDLREITL
-749 PKSTTAVGNHAFEG
+749 PKSTTWVGGSAFKG
-763 NANLSKVTFNE
+763 NANLSKVTLNE
-774 GLIYIGESAFQ
+774 GLVDIWTYAFQ

-799 NIYNSAFA
+799 NIYSNAFRD
-807 GCRNLRQI
+807 CTNLRQI
-815 YLNEGLTRIEM
+815 NLNEGLTRIESG
-826 YALANNKATEIV
+826 ALANNKATEIV

-851 DDCDSLVTIEARSVM
+851 YDCDSLVTIEARSVM
-866 PPNTDNGCPLTSA
+866 PPNTDGNCPLSGT
-879 DLTKAILYVPVWSL
+879 DLTKAVLYVPVWSL
-893 AEYQLATGWNQFY
+893 SEYQLATGWNQFY

-952 QGNTDYQHGNLTISG
+952 QNNSDYQHGNLTISG

-980 SPYAKYSYK
+980 APYAKYAYEGGGY
-989 QNYYYNENYRHL
+989 NYYNDYRYL

-1079 QAGKGYIMQCYKPD
+1079 QAGKGYIMQCYKPN

-1230 RAAYDSNTHTAAQR
+1230 RAAYDSNAHTAAQR

-1262 VVINEAATMQ
+1262 VVINETATMQ

-1373 DAVATGINAATV
+1373 DAVATGINAATA

-1417 GIK
+1417 VIK

>member
-1 MCLTICGTY
+1 
-10 TPVKCPIEIIIIER
+10 
-24 TTNITFLTLT
+24 
-34 HTTMGKTN
+34 MGKTN

-96 RAPRLAMADS
+96 RAPRLAVADS
-106 SSVVT
+106 SEVVS
-111 PVLPDQGTTTPT
+111 PVLPDQGTTAPT

-130 AGDAEEVVPDTIP
+130 TGDTEEVLPDTIP

-148 KHNSWRSTNEKA
+148 KHNRYIVYGGTEGTVEQK
-160 GSTTQQSWEIICNR
+160 SWEIIAR
-174 PTKLTFNY
+174 RETKLSF
-182 SCYNGSYGTF
+182 SYGTADNQWNF
-192 QVTLNDSTIISRGNW
+192 YTQIFIDDERVREMDGGTYNNTFSVTLTPGRHILTFKNECYGEADSTTYAFIS
-207 DSTEDRLYQIDLPAG
+207 DIATEDAQ
-222 RYVLKASYYTRYDNY
+222 T
-237 YDPDGLNE
+237 
-245 YCYARISGIATDDVQ
+245 
-260 ANATAYLSG
+260 NATAYLG
-269 LADYPAL
+269 TLADYPAL

-295 LYNTLA
+295 LYNTLV

-351 TSANYLA
+351 TSAEYLA

-369 QVSSNQKIDDWAFNT
+369 QVSSNQSIDDWTFNT
-384 DQRYTIDNMGYYLDQ
+384 SQRYTIDNMGYYLDQ

-405 CTGLEAQDADVTN
+405 CTGLQTEDADVTD
-418 LVIPSTVRYNG
+418 LVIPSTVRYND

-457 HINDYGLSDYRAIT
+457 HINNWGLSDYRAIT

-483 NYIVNNC
+483 DNVVYNC

-498 NAEVPPTLGSLD
+498 NADVPPTLGSLD
-510 NNRYYD
+510 NNSYYD
-516 EYGNST
+516 ERAYIKIT
-522 YHYLRI
+522 
-528 VIPRE
+528 IPRE
-533 SFHAYRLVNAWNT
+533 SFHAYRLVSAWNT
-546 DYNVLIG
+546 DRTVLIG
-553 GDEGIT
+553 GDEGVT
-559 VNTGKIAA
+559 VSTGKLAA
-567 GDLGHVVVEEAGYLQ
+567 GDLGHVVIEEAGYLP

-589 EGELNADDWSKI
+589 EGELNADDWSKMKD
-601 GQMTNLTELDLSK
+601 MTNLTEIDLSG
-614 ALIDEIPSN
+614 ALIDEIPDG
-623 AFNGRWAID
+623 AFSGRWALD
-632 KVVLPPTLKKIGSYA
+632 KVVLPSTLRTIGSRAFYETRLTSIDIPKGVTSIKDHAFYHSKNLEKADLPDSLTYIGEGAFQECFSLQTVKFPAGVKVIPNFAFDGCWALDNMELTNSITSIGEYA
-647 FQNTSLTSVNIPD
+647 FRSCGLHEVNIPSSISEISRNTFSSCGNLTKLTLNEGLVTISEWAFNNTPID
-660 NVETIENNA
+660 TLICPSSLRKIENNA
-669 FGRVKRLQEVHLP
+669 F
-682 DNLTALGGSAFEY
+682 DNCNQLGQIE
-695 CRNLRAVKIPSKI
+695 
-708 KVITWYAFRDCSS
+708 
-721 LQSVELHDSITGFGN
+721 
-736 ESFAGCDLREITL
+736 
-749 PKSTTAVGNHAFEG
+749 
-763 NANLSKVTFNE
+763 FNE
-774 GLIYIGESAFQ
+774 GLIGIGSEAFRY
-785 NTAIDTLNCPSTLR
+785 C
-799 NIYNSAFA
+799 NS
-807 GCRNLRQI
+807 L
-815 YLNEGLTRIEM
+815 
-826 YALANNKATEIV
+826 KEIV
-838 LPSSLEYCAGGAF
+838 LPSSLETCRGGAF
-851 DDCDSLVTIEARSVM
+851 SDCNNILTVEARSVM
-866 PPNTDNGCPLTSA
+866 PPNTGGDCPLTGT
-879 DLTKAILYVPVWSL
+879 DLTKAVLYVPVWSL
-893 AEYQLATGWNQFY
+893 AEYKLATGWNQFN
-906 TFRTSDFMPQYVKV
+906 TINHSDFMPQYVKV

-941 LTVTNNQITDS
+941 LTYTDNYITDS
-952 QGNTDYQHGNLTISG
+952 QGNSDYQHGNLTISG
-967 RSKLAVNDFSMVL
+967 RSKLAVNNFSMVL
-980 SPYAKYSYK
+980 SPYFKYTKDS
-989 QNYYYNENYRHL
+989 NGYYGNTYL
-1001 RPTSLIVKGEM
+1001 TPTCLIVKGEM

-1019 NLWNATNRWQF
+1019 NLWNATERWQF

-1079 QAGKGYIMQCYKPD
+1079 QAGKGYIMQCYKPN
-1093 DKNGNYDAAQFTVR
+1093 DKNRGYYAAQFTVR

-1198 QESITF
+1198 QENITF

-1230 RAAYDSNTHTAAQR
+1230 RAAYDSNAHTAAQR

-1286 PAVSQI
+1286 PTVSQI

-1332 PDGQVTLE
+1332 PDGQITLE
-1340 DRLTGTKLQLNGT
+1340 DRLTGTKQQLNGT

-1373 DAVATGINAATV
+1373 DAVATGINAATT

-1417 GIK
+1417 VIK

>member
-1 MCLTICGTY
+1 
-10 TPVKCPIEIIIIER
+10 
-24 TTNITFLTLT
+24 
-34 HTTMGKTN
+34 MGKTN

-96 RAPRLAMADS
+96 RAPRLAVADS
-106 SSVVT
+106 SEVVS

-130 AGDAEEVVPDTIP
+130 AGDTEEVLPDTIP
-143 FAQLW
+143 YEQLL
-148 KHNSWRSTNEKA
+148 KHNSWLSTNKEA
-160 GSTTQQSWEIICNR
+160 GTTTQQSWEIICSR

-182 SCYNGSYGTF
+182 ACNNYNAYGTF
-192 QVTLNDSTIISRGNW
+192 QVTLNDSTIISRDRW
-207 DSTEDRLYQIDLPAG
+207 SSTERELYQIDLPAG
-222 RYVLKASYYTRYDNY
+222 RHVLKASYNTRYGNQ
-237 YDPDGLNE
+237 YDLEDE
-245 YCYARISGIATDDVQ
+245 AYCYAAISGIATDDAQ
-260 ANATAYLSG
+260 ANATAYLG
-269 LADYPAL
+269 ALADYPAL

-307 RTAVSYYPLIQKDIV
+307 RKAVSYYPLIQKDIV

-351 TSANYLA
+351 TSADYLA

-369 QVSSNQKIDDWAFNT
+369 QVSSNQSIDDWAFNT
-384 DQRYTIDNMGYYLDQ
+384 SQRYTIDNMGYYLDQ
-399 DHKVAA
+399 EHKVAA
-405 CTGLEAQDADVTN
+405 CTGLQVQDADVTD

-440 RYNQN
+440 RYDQN

-457 HINDYGLSDYRAIT
+457 HINDGGLSDYRAIT

-483 NYIVNNC
+483 ENIVYNC

-510 NNRYYD
+510 NNSYYD
-516 EYGNST
+516 EYDGRT

-533 SFHAYRLVNAWNT
+533 SFHAYRLVSAWKT
-546 DYNVLIG
+546 DRTVLIG
-553 GDEGIT
+553 GDEGVT
-559 VNTGKIAA
+559 VSTGKIAA
-567 GDLGHVVVEEAGYLQ
+567 GDLGHVVIEEAGYLQ

-589 EGELNADDWSKI
+589 EGELNSDDWSKI
-601 GQMTNLTELDLSK
+601 KQMTNLTELDLSK
-614 ALIDEIPSN
+614 ALIDEIPSE

-632 KVVLPPTLKKIGSYA
+632 KVVLPPTLRKIGSCA
-647 FQNTSLTSVNIPD
+647 FQRTALTSVNIPD
-660 NVETIENNA
+660 NVETIEGNA
-669 FGRVKRLQEVHLP
+669 FSQAKQLQEVHLP
-682 DNLTALGGSAFEY
+682 DSLTSLGNSAFAG
-695 CRNLRAVKIPSKI
+695 CRSLRAVKIPTKL
-708 KVITWYAFRDCSS
+708 KMVPPYTFQGCKS

-736 ESFAGCDLREITL
+736 YAFEDCGLREITL
-749 PKSTTAVGNHAFEG
+749 PKSTSWVGSSAFSV
-763 NANLSKVTFNE
+763 NVNLSKVTLNE
-774 GLIYIGESAFQ
+774 GLVSISDGAFCQ
-785 NTAIDTLNCPSTLR
+785 AAIDTLNCPSTLR
-799 NIYNSAFA
+799 YIANNAFA
-807 GCRNLRQI
+807 NCTNLRQI
-815 YLNEGLTRIEM
+815 NLNEGLIGIESS
-826 YALANNKATEIV
+826 ALAGNKATEIV

-851 DDCDSLVTIEARSVM
+851 YDCDSLVTIEARSVM
-866 PPNTDNGCPLTSA
+866 PPNTDGGCPLAGT
-879 DLTKAILYVPVWSL
+879 DLTKAVLYVPVWSL

-941 LTVTNNQITDS
+941 LTYTSNQITDS
-952 QGNTDYQHGNLTISG
+952 HKNSDYQHGNLTISG

-980 SPYAKYSYK
+980 SPFTKYIYEGGYYDYYSNESYR
-989 QNYYYNENYRHL
+989 YL

-1079 QAGKGYIMQCYKPD
+1079 QAGKGYIMQCYKPND
-1093 DKNGNYDAAQFTVR
+1093 ENGNNYYAAQFTVR

-1230 RAAYDSNTHTAAQR
+1230 RADYDSNAHTTAQR

-1332 PDGQVTLE
+1332 PDGQITLE

-1373 DAVATGINAATV
+1373 DAVATGINAATT

-1417 GIK
+1417 VIK

>member
-1 MCLTICGTY
+1 
-10 TPVKCPIEIIIIER
+10 
-24 TTNITFLTLT
+24 
-34 HTTMGKTN
+34 MGKTN

-96 RAPRLAMADS
+96 RAPRLAVADS
-106 SSVVT
+106 SEVVS

-123 DSIGNGG
+123 DSIGNSG
-130 AGDAEEVVPDTIP
+130 AGDTDQVLPDTIP

-148 KHNSWRSTNEKA
+148 KHNSWQSTNEAA

-174 PTKLTFNY
+174 PTKLFFNY
-182 SCYNGSYGTF
+182 ACNNNSSSSF
-192 QVTLNDSTIISRGNW
+192 QVTLNDSTIIGRGGWN
-207 DSTEDRLYQIDLPAG
+207 STEGEHYQIELPAG
-222 RYVLKASYYTRYDNY
+222 RYVLKASFYTYYENQN
-237 YDPDGLNE
+237 G
-245 YCYARISGIATDDVQ
+245 YCYARISDIATDDAQ
-260 ANATAYLSG
+260 SNATAYLSG
-269 LADYPAL
+269 LVDYPAL

-286 SSAAPDDEA
+286 SNAAPDDEA

-342 GRAIDVNTS
+342 GRAINVNTS
-351 TSANYLA
+351 TSAEYLA
-358 AFDALETSIAV
+358 AFEALETSIAV
-369 QVSSNQKIDDWAFNT
+369 QVTSNQKIDEWAINT

-399 DHKVAA
+399 EHKVAA
-405 CTGLEAQDADVTN
+405 CTGLQVQDADVTN

-815 YLNEGLTRIEM
+815 NLNEGLTRIET

-1079 QAGKGYIMQCYKPD
+1079 QAGKGYIMQCYKPN

-1373 DAVATGINAATV
+1373 DAVATGINAATA

-1417 GIK
+1417 VIK

>member
-1 MCLTICGTY
+1 
-10 TPVKCPIEIIIIER
+10 
-24 TTNITFLTLT
+24 
-34 HTTMGKTN
+34 MGKTN

-49 ATQVLPLSKGTP
+49 ATHVLPLSKGTP

-111 PVLPDQGTTTPT
+111 PVQPDQGTTTPT
-123 DSIGNGG
+123 DSIGNSG
-130 AGDAEEVVPDTIP
+130 AGDTEQVLPDTIP

-148 KHNSWRSTNEKA
+148 KHNSWQSTNKEA
-160 GSTTQQSWEIICNR
+160 GSTTQQSWEIICSR
-174 PTKLTFNY
+174 PTKLSFNY
-182 SCYNGSYGTF
+182 AYKNRYSEIH
-192 QVTLNDSTIISRGNW
+192 VTLNDSTIIRDGAW
-207 DSTEDRLYQIDLPAG
+207 YSTESRHYQIDLPAG
-222 RYVLKASYYTRYDNY
+222 RYVLKASYYTEGENPDDINNQNY
-237 YDPDGLNE
+237 N
-245 YCYARISGIATDDVQ
+245 YARISDIATDDAQ
-260 ANATAYLSG
+260 ANATAFLG
-269 LADYPAL
+269 ALADYPAL

-286 SSAAPDDEA
+286 SNAAPDDEA

-307 RTAVSYYPLIQKDIV
+307 RKAVSYYPLIQKDIV

-351 TSANYLA
+351 TSADYLA

-369 QVSSNQKIDDWAFNT
+369 QVTSNQSIDDWAINT
-384 DQRYTIDNMGYYLDQ
+384 DQLYTVDNMGYYFDK

-405 CTGLEAQDADVTN
+405 CIGLQTEDADVTD
-418 LVIPSTVRYNG
+418 LVIPSTVRYNN

-457 HINDYGLSDYRAIT
+457 HINDWGLSDYRAIT
-471 DLEIPANVERMG
+471 NLEIPANVERMG
-483 NYIVNNC
+483 ENVVYNC
-490 PQLQRIKV
+490 PQLRRIKV

-510 NNRYYD
+510 NESYSD
-516 EYGNST
+516 ERAYIKIT
-522 YHYLRI
+522 
-528 VIPRE
+528 IPRE
-533 SFHAYRLVNAWNT
+533 SFHAYRLVSAWKT
-546 DYNVLIG
+546 DRTVLIG
-553 GDEGIT
+553 GDEGVT
-559 VNTGKIAA
+559 VSTGKIAA
-567 GDLGHVVVEEAGYLQ
+567 GDLGHVVIEEAGYLP

-589 EGELNADDWSKI
+589 EGELNSDDWSKI
-601 GQMTNLTELDLSK
+601 KQMTNLTELDLSK
-614 ALIDEIPSN
+614 ALIDEIPSY
-623 AFNGRWAID
+623 AFNERWAID
-632 KVVLPPTLKKIGSYA
+632 KVVLPPTLKKIGTYA
-647 FQNTSLTSVNIPD
+647 FQKTSLTSVNIPD
-660 NVETIENNA
+660 NVETIAEYAFSNA
-669 FGRVKRLQEVHLP
+669 RQLQEVHLP
-682 DNLTALGGSAFEY
+682 DSLTSLGNYAFEE
-695 CRNLRAVKIPSKI
+695 CRSLRTVKIPAKLKEI
-708 KVITWYAFRDCSS
+708 PWYAFQHCKS
-721 LQSVELHDSITGFGN
+721 LQSVELHDGITGIGDY
-736 ESFAGCDLREITL
+736 SFNNCDLREMTL
-749 PKSTTAVGNHAFEG
+749 PKSTTWVGG
-763 NANLSKVTFNE
+763 NAFNGNTNLSKVTLNE
-774 GLIYIGESAFQ
+774 GLIDIWAEAFY

-799 NIYNSAFA
+799 NIRNSAFA

-815 YLNEGLTRIEM
+815 NLNEGLTRIEV

-838 LPSSLEYCAGGAF
+838 LPSSLEYCAGAAF
-851 DDCDSLVTIEARSVM
+851 DGCDSLVTIEARSVM
-866 PPNTDNGCPLTSA
+866 PPNTDGGCPLTVN
-879 DLTKAILYVPVWSL
+879 DLTKAVLYVPVWSL
-893 AEYQLATGWNQFY
+893 SEYQLATGWNQFY

-941 LTVTNNQITDS
+941 LTYTNNQITDS
-952 QGNTDYQHGNLTISG
+952 HNNSDYQHGNLTISG

-980 SPYAKYSYK
+980 SPFTKYIYEGGYYD
-989 QNYYYNENYRHL
+989 YYYNQNYRHL

-1019 NLWNATNRWQF
+1019 NLWNATDRWQF

-1079 QAGKGYIMQCYKPD
+1079 QAGKGYIMQCYKPND
-1093 DKNGNYDAAQFTVR
+1093 ENGNNYYAAQFTVR

-1230 RAAYDSNTHTAAQR
+1230 RAAYDSNAHTAAQR

-1313 LLGLHFGTD
+1313 QLGLHFGTD

-1403 NPTAPGLYIKGGKK
+1403 TPTAPGLYIKGGKK
-1417 GIK
+1417 VIK

>member
-1 MCLTICGTY
+1 
-10 TPVKCPIEIIIIER
+10 
-24 TTNITFLTLT
+24 
-34 HTTMGKTN
+34 MGKTN

-96 RAPRLAMADS
+96 RAPRLAVADS
-106 SSVVT
+106 SEVVS

-130 AGDAEEVVPDTIP
+130 AGDTEEVLPDTIP

-148 KHNSWRSTNEKA
+148 KHNRYIVY
-160 GSTTQQSWEIICNR
+160 GSTEGTVEQKSWEIIAR
-174 PTKLTFNY
+174 RETKLSF
-182 SCYNGSYGTF
+182 SYGTADDQWNF
-192 QVTLNDSTIISRGNW
+192 YTQIFIDDERVREMNGGTYNNTFSVTLTPGRHILTFKNECYGEVDSTTYAFIS
-207 DSTEDRLYQIDLPAG
+207 DIATEDAQ
-222 RYVLKASYYTRYDNY
+222 T
-237 YDPDGLNE
+237 
-245 YCYARISGIATDDVQ
+245 
-260 ANATAYLSG
+260 NATAFVNALEG
-269 LADYPAL
+269 YPPL

-286 SSAAPDDEA
+286 YNAAPDDEA

-307 RTAVSYYPLIQKDIV
+307 RKAVSYYPLIQKDIV

-351 TSANYLA
+351 TSADYLA

-369 QVSSNQKIDDWAFNT
+369 QVTSNQSIDDWAFNT
-384 DQRYTIDNMGYYLDQ
+384 SQRYTIDNMGYYLDQ

-405 CTGLEAQDADVTN
+405 CTGLEAENADVTD

-457 HINDYGLSDYRAIT
+457 HINDGGLSDYRAIT

-483 NYIVNNC
+483 ENIVYNC

-510 NNRYYD
+510 NNSYHEDGYR
-516 EYGNST
+516 T
-522 YHYLRI
+522 YHYIRI

-559 VNTGKIAA
+559 VSTGKIAA

-601 GQMTNLTELDLSK
+601 KQMTNLTELDLSK

-623 AFNGRWAID
+623 AFSGRWAID
-632 KVVLPPTLKKIGSYA
+632 KVVLPPTLKKIGSFA
-647 FQNTSLTSVNIPD
+647 FQGTALTSVNIPD
-660 NVETIENNA
+660 NVETIKECAFNNA
-669 FGRVKRLQEVHLP
+669 RQLQEVHLP
-682 DNLTALGGSAFEY
+682 DSLTSLGTSAFEY
-695 CRNLRAVKIPSKI
+695 CRSLRTIKIPTKLKTI
-708 KVITWYAFRDCSS
+708 PDYTFQNCRS

-736 ESFAGCDLREITL
+736 HAFVNCDLREITL
-749 PKSTTAVGNHAFEG
+749 PKSTSWVDNDAFSGNV
-763 NANLSKVTFNE
+763 NLSKVTLNE
-774 GLIYIGESAFQ
+774 GLVNISDKAFYQ
-785 NTAIDTLNCPSTLR
+785 TAIDTLNCPSTLR
-799 NIYNSAFA
+799 SIRNSAFA
-807 GCRNLRQI
+807 RCNNLRQI
-815 YLNEGLTRIEM
+815 NLNEGLTRIESG
-826 YALANNKATEIV
+826 ALANNKATEIV

-851 DDCDSLVTIEARSVM
+851 YDCDSLVTIEARSVM
-866 PPNTDNGCPLTSA
+866 PPNTDGNCPLSGT
-879 DLTKAILYVPVWSL
+879 DLTKAVLYVPVWSL
-893 AEYQLATGWNQFY
+893 SEYQLATGWNQFY

-952 QGNTDYQHGNLTISG
+952 QNNSDYQHGNLTISG

-980 SPYAKYSYK
+980 APYAKYAYEGGGY
-989 QNYYYNENYRHL
+989 NYYNDYRYL

-1079 QAGKGYIMQCYKPD
+1079 QAGKGYIMQCYKPN

-1230 RAAYDSNTHTAAQR
+1230 RAAYDSNAHTAAQR

-1373 DAVATGINAATV
+1373 DAVATGINAATA

-1417 GIK
+1417 VIK

>member
-1 MCLTICGTY
+1 
-10 TPVKCPIEIIIIER
+10 
-24 TTNITFLTLT
+24 
-34 HTTMGKTN
+34 MGKTN
-42 AKMCSHK
+42 AKMQGHK
-49 ATQVLPLSKGTP
+49 AVHVLPLSKGTP

-85 LMFCPVQVMAS
+85 LMFCPVQVMAN
-96 RAPRLAMADS
+96 RAPRLAVADS
-106 SSVVT
+106 SEVVS
-111 PVLPDQGTTTPT
+111 PVLPDQGTTAPT
-123 DSIGNGG
+123 DSIGNSG
-130 AGDAEEVVPDTIP
+130 AGDTDQVLPDTIP

-260 ANATAYLSG
+260 ANATAYLSA

-307 RTAVSYYPLIQKDIV
+307 RKAVSYYPLIKKDIV

-351 TSANYLA
+351 TSADYLA

-369 QVSSNQKIDDWAFNT
+369 QVSSNQSIDDWAFNT
-384 DQRYTIDNMGYYLDQ
+384 SQRYTIDNMGYYLDQ
-399 DHKVAA
+399 EHKVAA
-405 CTGLEAQDADVTN
+405 CTGLQTENADVTD

-457 HINDYGLSDYRAIT
+457 HINDGGLSDYRAIT

-483 NYIVNNC
+483 DYIVNDC

-498 NAEVPPTLGSLD
+498 NAEVPPTLGSLGVD
-510 NNRYYD
+510 SYYED
-516 EYGNST
+516 GYT
-522 YHYLRI
+522 AYRHLRI

-533 SFHAYRLVNAWNT
+533 SFHAYRLVSAWNT

-614 ALIDEIPSN
+614 ALIDEIPSY
-623 AFNGRWAID
+623 AFNERGAID

-647 FQNTSLTSVNIPD
+647 FQRTSLTSVNIPD
-660 NVETIENNA
+660 NVETIEEAA
-669 FGRVKRLQEVHLP
+669 FRQVKQLQEVHLP
-682 DNLTALGGSAFEY
+682 DSLTSLGRYAFSA
-695 CRNLRAVKIPSKI
+695 CRSLRTVKIPTKLKEI
-708 KVITWYAFRDCSS
+708 PWYAFDGCKS
-721 LQSVELHDSITGFGN
+721 LQSVELHDSITGIGDY
-736 ESFAGCDLREITL
+736 SFKNCNLREITL
-749 PKSTTAVGNHAFEG
+749 PKSTTWVGGYAFNG
-763 NANLSKVTFNE
+763 NSNLSKVTLNE
-774 GLIYIGESAFQ
+774 GLIDIWAYAFQ
-785 NTAIDTLNCPSTLR
+785 DTAIDTLNCPSTLR
-799 NIYNSAFA
+799 NIYNAAFA

-815 YLNEGLTRIEM
+815 NLNEGLTRIEV

-838 LPSSLEYCAGGAF
+838 LPSSLEYCSQSAF

-879 DLTKAILYVPVWSL
+879 DLTKAVLYVPVWSL

-927 LRDELD
+927 LRDELA

-952 QGNTDYQHGNLTISG
+952 QGNSDYQHGNLTISG

-980 SPYAKYSYK
+980 SPYAKFSYERERYG
-989 QNYYYNENYRHL
+989 YYIDNKHL

-1079 QAGKGYIMQCYKPD
+1079 QAGKGYIMQCYKPS
-1093 DKNGNYDAAQFTVR
+1093 DKNGSYDAAQFTVR

-1122 NRTVALEEHLA
+1122 NRTMALEEHLA

-1158 FGAPFMVWNSNN
+1158 FEAPFMVWNSYNG
-1170 QNYEAYSPVDDSY
+1170 NYEAYSPVDDSY

-1198 QESITF
+1198 QENITF

-1230 RAAYDSNTHTAAQR
+1230 RAAYDSNSHTAAQR

-1340 DRLTGTKLQLNGT
+1340 DRLTGTKQQLNGT

-1360 KAGDSTDRFVLHF
+1360 KAGDSIDRFVLHF
-1373 DAVATGINAATV
+1373 DAVATSINAATA

-1417 GIK
+1417 VIK

>member
-1 MCLTICGTY
+1 MYLTICGTY

-96 RAPRLAMADS
+96 RAPRLVVADS
-106 SSVVT
+106 SEVVS
-111 PVLPDQGTTTPT
+111 PVLPDQGTTAPT

-130 AGDAEEVVPDTIP
+130 AGDTEEVLPDTIP

-148 KHNSWRSTNEKA
+148 KHNKYIVYGGTEGTVEQK
-160 GSTTQQSWEIICNR
+160 SWEIIAR
-174 PTKLTFNY
+174 RETKLSF
-182 SCYNGSYGTF
+182 SYGTADNQWNF
-192 QVTLNDSTIISRGNW
+192 YTQIFIDDERVREMDGGTYNNTFSVTLTPGRHILTFKNECYGEADSTTYAFIS
-207 DSTEDRLYQIDLPAG
+207 DIATEDAQ
-222 RYVLKASYYTRYDNY
+222 T
-237 YDPDGLNE
+237 
-245 YCYARISGIATDDVQ
+245 
-260 ANATAYLSG
+260 NATAYLG
-269 LADYPAL
+269 TLADYPAL

-295 LYNTLA
+295 LYNTLVT
-301 ATLNDV
+301 TLNDV

-351 TSANYLA
+351 TSAEYLA
-358 AFDALETSIAV
+358 AFDALETSIAI
-369 QVSSNQKIDDWAFNT
+369 QVTSEQSIDDWAFNT
-384 DQRYTIDNMGYYLDQ
+384 NQRYTIDNMGYYLDQ
-399 DHKVAA
+399 EHKVAA
-405 CTGLEAQDADVTN
+405 CTGLQTEDADVTD
-418 LVIPSTVRYNG
+418 LVIPSTVRYND

-457 HINDYGLSDYRAIT
+457 HINNWGLSDYRAIT

-483 NYIVNNC
+483 DNVVYNC

-498 NAEVPPTLGSLD
+498 NADVPPTLGSLD
-510 NNRYYD
+510 NNSYYD
-516 EYGNST
+516 ERAYIKIT
-522 YHYLRI
+522 
-528 VIPRE
+528 IPRE
-533 SFHAYRLVNAWNT
+533 SFHAYRLVSAWNT
-546 DYNVLIG
+546 DRTVLIG
-553 GDEGIT
+553 GDEGVT
-559 VNTGKIAA
+559 VSTGKLAA
-567 GDLGHVVVEEAGYLQ
+567 GDLGHVVIVEAGYLP

-589 EGELNADDWSKI
+589 EGELNADDWSKMKD
-601 GQMTNLTELDLSK
+601 MTNLTEIDLSG
-614 ALIDEIPSN
+614 ALIDEIPDG
-623 AFNGRWAID
+623 AFSGRWALD
-632 KVVLPPTLKKIGSYA
+632 KVVLPSTLRTIGSRAFYETRLTSIDIPKGVTSIKDHAFYHSKNLEKADLPDSLTYIGEGAFQECFSLQTVKFPAGVKVIPNFAFDGCWALDNMELTNSITSIGEYA
-647 FQNTSLTSVNIPD
+647 FRSCGLHEVNIPSSISEISRNTFSSCGNLTKLTLNEGLVTISEWAFNNTPID
-660 NVETIENNA
+660 TLICPSSLRKIENNA
-669 FGRVKRLQEVHLP
+669 F
-682 DNLTALGGSAFEY
+682 DNCNQLGQIE
-695 CRNLRAVKIPSKI
+695 
-708 KVITWYAFRDCSS
+708 
-721 LQSVELHDSITGFGN
+721 
-736 ESFAGCDLREITL
+736 
-749 PKSTTAVGNHAFEG
+749 
-763 NANLSKVTFNE
+763 FNE
-774 GLIYIGESAFQ
+774 GLIGIGSEAFRY
-785 NTAIDTLNCPSTLR
+785 C
-799 NIYNSAFA
+799 NS
-807 GCRNLRQI
+807 L
-815 YLNEGLTRIEM
+815 
-826 YALANNKATEIV
+826 KEIV
-838 LPSSLEYCAGGAF
+838 LPSSLETCRGGAF
-851 DDCDSLVTIEARSVM
+851 SDCNNILTVEARSVM
-866 PPNTDNGCPLTSA
+866 PPNTGGDCPLTGT
-879 DLTKAILYVPVWSL
+879 DLTKAVLYVPVWSH
-893 AEYQLATGWNQFY
+893 AEYKLATGWNQFY
-906 TFRTSDFMPQYVKV
+906 TFDTSDFMPQYVKV

-941 LTVTNNQITDS
+941 LTYTSNQITDS
-952 QGNTDYQHGNLTISG
+952 QGNSDYQHGNLTISG
-967 RSKLAVNDFSMVL
+967 RSKLAVNNFSMVL
-980 SPYAKYSYK
+980 SPYFKYTKDS
-989 QNYYYNENYRHL
+989 NGYYGNTYL
-1001 RPTSLIVKGEM
+1001 TPTCLIVKGEM

-1019 NLWNATNRWQF
+1019 NLWNATERWQF

-1054 GHSGAERAAGNAA
+1054 GHSGAERAAGNTA

-1079 QAGKGYIMQCYKPD
+1079 QAGKGYIMQCYKPN
-1093 DKNGNYDAAQFTVR
+1093 DKNRGYYAAQFTVR

-1158 FGAPFMVWNSNN
+1158 FEAPFMVWNSNN

-1198 QESITF
+1198 QENITF

-1230 RAAYDSNTHTAAQR
+1230 RAAYDSNSHTAAQR

-1286 PAVSQI
+1286 PTVSQI

-1340 DRLTGTKLQLNGT
+1340 DRLTGTKQQLNGT

-1360 KAGDSTDRFVLHF
+1360 KAGDSTDHFVLHF
-1373 DAVATGINAATV
+1373 DAVATGINAATT

-1417 GIK
+1417 VIK

>member
-1 MCLTICGTY
+1 
-10 TPVKCPIEIIIIER
+10 
-24 TTNITFLTLT
+24 
-34 HTTMGKTN
+34 MGKTN

-96 RAPRLAMADS
+96 RAPRLAVADS
-106 SSVVT
+106 SEVVSPVLPDQGT
-111 PVLPDQGTTTPT
+111 TAPTDSIGNGGTVLPDQGTTTPT

-130 AGDAEEVVPDTIP
+130 TDDTEEVLPDTIP
-143 FAQLW
+143 YEQLL
-148 KHNSWRSTNEKA
+148 KHNSWQSTNKEA

-174 PTKLTFNY
+174 PTKLLFIYACNNY
-182 SCYNGSYGTF
+182 DSYGTF
-192 QVTLNDSTIISRGNW
+192 QVTLNDSTIISKDRW
-207 DSTEDRLYQIDLPAG
+207 SSTNGQLYQIELPAG
-222 RYVLKASYYTRYDNY
+222 RYVLKASYYTRYDNQN
-237 YDPDGLNE
+237 DD
-245 YCYARISGIATDDVQ
+245 CYARISSIATNDAQ
-260 ANATAYLSG
+260 ANATAYLDA

-286 SSAAPDDEA
+286 SSAAPDNEEI
-295 LYNTLA
+295 YNTLN
-301 ATLNDV
+301 ATLDDV
-307 RTAVSYYPLIQKDIV
+307 RKAVSYYPLIQKDIV

-351 TSANYLA
+351 TSADYLA

-384 DQRYTIDNMGYYLDQ
+384 NQRYTIDNMGYYLDQ

-405 CTGLEAQDADVTN
+405 CTGLEVQDADVTD

-457 HINDYGLSDYRAIT
+457 HINDGGLSDYRAIT

-483 NYIVNNC
+483 DYIVNDC

-498 NAEVPPTLGSLD
+498 NAEVPPTLGSLGVD
-510 NNRYYD
+510 SYYED
-516 EYGNST
+516 GYT
-522 YHYLRI
+522 AYRHLRI

-533 SFHAYRLVNAWNT
+533 SFHAYRLVSAWNT

-614 ALIDEIPSN
+614 ALIDEIPSY
-623 AFNGRWAID
+623 AFNERGAID

-647 FQNTSLTSVNIPD
+647 FQRTSLTSVNIPD
-660 NVETIENNA
+660 NVETIEEAA
-669 FGRVKRLQEVHLP
+669 FRQVKQLQEVHLP
-682 DNLTALGGSAFEY
+682 DSLTSLGRYAFSA
-695 CRNLRAVKIPSKI
+695 CRSLRTVKIPTKLKEI
-708 KVITWYAFRDCSS
+708 PWYAFDGCKS
-721 LQSVELHDSITGFGN
+721 LQSVELHDSITGIGDY
-736 ESFAGCDLREITL
+736 SFKNCNLREITL
-749 PKSTTAVGNHAFEG
+749 PKSTTWVGGYAFNG
-763 NANLSKVTFNE
+763 NSNLSKVTLNE
-774 GLIYIGESAFQ
+774 GLIDIWAYAFQ
-785 NTAIDTLNCPSTLR
+785 DTAIDTLNCPSTLR
-799 NIYNSAFA
+799 NIYNAAFA

-815 YLNEGLTRIEM
+815 NLNEGLTRIEV

-838 LPSSLEYCAGGAF
+838 LPSSLEYCSQSAF

-866 PPNTDNGCPLTSA
+866 PPNTDNGCPLTNA
-879 DLTKAILYVPVWSL
+879 DLTKAVLYVPVWSL

-941 LTVTNNQITDS
+941 LTYTSNQITDS
-952 QGNTDYQHGNLTISG
+952 QGNSDYQHGNLTISG

-980 SPYAKYSYK
+980 SPYAKFSYERERYG
-989 QNYYYNENYRHL
+989 YYIDNKHL

-1079 QAGKGYIMQCYKPD
+1079 QAGKGYIMQCFKPN
-1093 DKNGNYDAAQFTVR
+1093 DKNGSYDAAQFTVR

-1198 QESITF
+1198 QENITF

-1373 DAVATGINAATV
+1373 DAVATGINAATA

-1417 GIK
+1417 VIK

>member
-1 MCLTICGTY
+1 
-10 TPVKCPIEIIIIER
+10 
-24 TTNITFLTLT
+24 
-34 HTTMGKTN
+34 MGKTN

-49 ATQVLPLSKGTP
+49 AMQVLPLSKGTP
-61 AVGIASSSYF
+61 TVGIASSSYF

-111 PVLPDQGTTTPT
+111 PVQPDQGTTTPT
-123 DSIGNGG
+123 DSIGNSG
-130 AGDAEEVVPDTIP
+130 AGDTEQVLPDTIP

-148 KHNSWRSTNEKA
+148 KHNSWQSTNKEA
-160 GSTTQQSWEIICNR
+160 GSTTQQSWEIICSR
-174 PTKLTFNY
+174 PTKLSFNY
-182 SCYNGSYGTF
+182 AYKNRYSEIH
-192 QVTLNDSTIISRGNW
+192 VTLNDSTIIRDGAW
-207 DSTEDRLYQIDLPAG
+207 YSTESRHYQIDLPAG
-222 RYVLKASYYTRYDNY
+222 RYVLKASYYTEGENPDDINNQNY
-237 YDPDGLNE
+237 N
-245 YCYARISGIATDDVQ
+245 YARISDIATDDAQ
-260 ANATAYLSG
+260 SNATAFLG
-269 LADYPAL
+269 ALADYPAL

-405 CTGLEAQDADVTN
+405 CTGLEAENADVTD

-445 KVRTLTLPRTLR
+445 KVHTLTLPRTLR
-457 HINDYGLSDYRAIT
+457 HINDWGLSDYRAIT

-483 NYIVNNC
+483 ENIVYNC

-510 NNRYYD
+510 NNSYHEDGYR
-516 EYGNST
+516 T
-522 YHYLRI
+522 YHYIRI

-546 DYNVLIG
+546 DHNVLIG

-601 GQMTNLTELDLSK
+601 KQMTNLTELDLSK

-623 AFNGRWAID
+623 AFSGRWAID
-632 KVVLPPTLKKIGSYA
+632 KVVLPPTLKKIGSFA
-647 FQNTSLTSVNIPD
+647 FQGTALTSVNIPD
-660 NVETIENNA
+660 NVETIKECA
-669 FGRVKRLQEVHLP
+669 FSQVRQLQEVHLP
-682 DNLTALGGSAFEY
+682 DSLTSLGNYAFAE
-695 CRNLRAVKIPSKI
+695 CRSLRTVKIPTKLKTI
-708 KVITWYAFRDCSS
+708 PDYTFQNCRS
-721 LQSVELHDSITGFGN
+721 LQSVELHDSITAF
-736 ESFAGCDLREITL
+736 EDYSFNNCDLREITL
-749 PKSTTAVGNHAFEG
+749 PKSTTWVGGSAFKG
-763 NANLSKVTFNE
+763 NANLSKVTLNE
-774 GLIYIGESAFQ
+774 GLVDIWTYAFQ

-799 NIYNSAFA
+799 NIYSNAFRD
-807 GCRNLRQI
+807 CTNLRQI
-815 YLNEGLTRIEM
+815 NLNEGLTRIESG
-826 YALANNKATEIV
+826 ALANNKATEIV

-851 DDCDSLVTIEARSVM
+851 YDCDSLVTIEARSVM
-866 PPNTDNGCPLTSA
+866 PPNTDGGCPLTSA
-879 DLTKAILYVPVWSL
+879 DLTKAVLYVPVWSY
-893 AEYQLATGWNQFY
+893 AEYQLATGWNQFI

-920 NKDFYFT
+920 SKDFYFT

-967 RSKLAVNDFSMVL
+967 RSKLAVNNFSMVL
-980 SPYAKYSYK
+980 SPYAKYSYER
-989 QNYYYNENYRHL
+989 NYYYNENNRYL

-1019 NLWNATNRWQF
+1019 NLWNATERWQF

-1044 VDSTTSWVIR
+1044 ADSTTSWVIR

-1079 QAGKGYIMQCYKPD
+1079 QAGKGYIMQCYKPSNNSRSMNKGSFVPFKMD
-1093 DKNGNYDAAQFTVR
+1093 FNDNSSSEVALFTVR

-1230 RAAYDSNTHTAAQR
+1230 RAAYDSNAHTAAQR

-1417 GIK
+1417 VIK

>member
-1 MCLTICGTY
+1 
-10 TPVKCPIEIIIIER
+10 
-24 TTNITFLTLT
+24 
-34 HTTMGKTN
+34 MGKTN

-96 RAPRLAMADS
+96 RAPRLAVADS
-106 SSVVT
+106 SEVVS

-123 DSIGNGG
+123 DSIGNSG
-130 AGDAEEVVPDTIP
+130 ASDTDQVLPDTIP

-148 KHNSWRSTNEKA
+148 KHNRYIVYGGTEGTVEQK
-160 GSTTQQSWEIICNR
+160 SWEIIAR
-174 PTKLTFNY
+174 RETKLSF
-182 SCYNGSYGTF
+182 SYGTADDQWNF
-192 QVTLNDSTIISRGNW
+192 YTQIFIDDERVREMNGGTYNNTFSVTLTPGRHILTFKNECYGEADSTTYAFIS
-207 DSTEDRLYQIDLPAG
+207 DIATEDAQ
-222 RYVLKASYYTRYDNY
+222 T
-237 YDPDGLNE
+237 
-245 YCYARISGIATDDVQ
+245 
-260 ANATAYLSG
+260 NATAYLG
-269 LADYPAL
+269 ALADYPAL

-286 SSAAPDDEA
+286 SNAAPDDEA

-307 RTAVSYYPLIQKDIV
+307 RKAATYYPLIQKDIV

-351 TSANYLA
+351 TSADYLA
-358 AFDALETSIAV
+358 AFDALETSIAI
-369 QVSSNQKIDDWAFNT
+369 QVTSEQSIDDWAFNT
-384 DQRYTIDNMGYYLDQ
+384 SQRYTIDNMGYYLDQ

-405 CTGLEAQDADVTN
+405 CTGLEARDVEIED
-418 LVIPSTVRYNG
+418 LVIPSTVRYND

-440 RYNQN
+440 RYDQN

-457 HINDYGLSDYRAIT
+457 HINNDGLSDYRAIT

-483 NYIVNNC
+483 HNVVYNC
-490 PQLQRIKV
+490 PQLRRIKV
-498 NAEVPPTLGSLD
+498 NAEVPPTLESL
-510 NNRYYD
+510 ND
-516 EYGNST
+516 EY
-522 YHYLRI
+522 YYYRI
-528 VIPRE
+528 IIPRE
-533 SFHAYRLVNAWNT
+533 SFHAYRLVNAWNNRT
-546 DYNVLIG
+546 VLIG
-553 GDEGIT
+553 GDEGVT
-559 VNTGKIAA
+559 VSTGKIAA
-567 GDLGHVVVEEAGYLQ
+567 GDLGHVVIEEAGYLQ

-601 GQMTNLTELDLSK
+601 KQMTNLTELDLSK
-614 ALIDEIPSN
+614 ALIDEIPN
-623 AFNGRWAID
+623 EAFNGRWAID
-632 KVVLPPTLKKIGSYA
+632 KVLLPPTLKKIGTYA
-647 FQNTSLTSVNIPD
+647 FQGTALTSVNIPD
-660 NVETIENNA
+660 NVETIEGYAFSNA
-669 FGRVKRLQEVHLP
+669 RQLQEVHLP
-682 DNLTALGGSAFEY
+682 DSLTSLGRYAFSA
-695 CRNLRAVKIPSKI
+695 CRSLRTVKIPTKLKEI
-708 KVITWYAFRDCSS
+708 PWYTFDGCNS
-721 LQSVELHDSITGFGN
+721 LQSVELHDSITGIGDY
-736 ESFAGCDLREITL
+736 SFRNCNLREITL
-749 PKSTTAVGNHAFEG
+749 PKSTTWVGGYAFNG
-763 NANLSKVTFNE
+763 NSNLSKVTLNE
-774 GLIYIGESAFQ
+774 GLIDIWAYAFQ
-785 NTAIDTLNCPSTLR
+785 DTAIDTLNCPSTLR

-807 GCRNLRQI
+807 GCRNLHQI
-815 YLNEGLTRIEM
+815 NLNEGLTRIET

-838 LPSSLEYCAGGAF
+838 LPSSLEYCSQSAF

-866 PPNTDNGCPLTSA
+866 PPNTGSGCPLTGT
-879 DLTKAILYVPVWSL
+879 DLTKAVLYVPVWSL

-952 QGNTDYQHGNLTISG
+952 QGNSDYQHGNLTISG

-980 SPYAKYSYK
+980 APYAKYAYEGGGY
-989 QNYYYNENYRHL
+989 NYYNDYRYL

-1079 QAGKGYIMQCYKPD
+1079 QAGKGYIMQCFKPN
-1093 DKNGNYDAAQFTVR
+1093 DKNGSYDAAQFTVR

-1218 VEEEPASAPQRI
+1218 VEEEPTSAPQRI

-1313 LLGLHFGTD
+1313 MLGLHFGTD

-1373 DAVATGINAATV
+1373 DAVATGINAATA

-1417 GIK
+1417 VIK

>member
-1 MCLTICGTY
+1 
-10 TPVKCPIEIIIIER
+10 
-24 TTNITFLTLT
+24 
-34 HTTMGKTN
+34 MGKTN

-96 RAPRLAMADS
+96 RAPRLAVADS
-106 SSVVT
+106 SEVVS

-123 DSIGNGG
+123 DSIGNSG
-130 AGDAEEVVPDTIP
+130 AGDTDQVLPDTIP

-148 KHNSWRSTNEKA
+148 KHNSWQSTNEAA

-174 PTKLTFNY
+174 PTKLFFNY
-182 SCYNGSYGTF
+182 ACNNNSSSSF
-192 QVTLNDSTIISRGNW
+192 QVTLNDSTIIGRGGWN
-207 DSTEDRLYQIDLPAG
+207 STEGEHYQIELPAG
-222 RYVLKASYYTRYDNY
+222 RYVLKASFYTYYENQN
-237 YDPDGLNE
+237 G
-245 YCYARISGIATDDVQ
+245 YCYARISDIATDDAQ
-260 ANATAYLSG
+260 SNATAYLSG
-269 LADYPAL
+269 LVDYPAL

-286 SSAAPDDEA
+286 SNAAPDDEA

-342 GRAIDVNTS
+342 GRAINVNTS
-351 TSANYLA
+351 TSAEYLA
-358 AFDALETSIAV
+358 AFEALETSIAV
-369 QVSSNQKIDDWAFNT
+369 QVTSNQKIDEWAINT

-399 DHKVAA
+399 EHKVAA
-405 CTGLEAQDADVTN
+405 CTGLQVQDADVTN

-815 YLNEGLTRIEM
+815 NLNEGLTRIET

-1067 AVWQNLS
+1067 AVWQSLS

-1079 QAGKGYIMQCYKPD
+1079 QAGKGYIMQCFKPN
-1093 DKNGNYDAAQFTVR
+1093 DKNGSYDAAQFTVR

-1332 PDGQVTLE
+1332 PDGQITLE

-1373 DAVATGINAATV
+1373 DAVATGINAATA

-1417 GIK
+1417 VIK

>member
-1 MCLTICGTY
+1 
-10 TPVKCPIEIIIIER
+10 
-24 TTNITFLTLT
+24 
-34 HTTMGKTN
+34 MGKTN

-96 RAPRLAMADS
+96 RAPRLAVADS
-106 SSVVT
+106 SEVVS

-123 DSIGNGG
+123 DSIDNGG
-130 AGDAEEVVPDTIP
+130 TGDTEEVLPDTIP

-269 LADYPAL
+269 LVDYPAL

-286 SSAAPDDEA
+286 SNAAPDDEA

-301 ATLNDV
+301 TTLNDV

-358 AFDALETSIAV
+358 AFEALETSIAV
-369 QVSSNQKIDDWAFNT
+369 QVSSNQSIDEWAINT
-384 DQRYTIDNMGYYLDQ
+384 DQLYTIDNMGYYLDQ

-405 CTGLEAQDADVTN
+405 CTGLQTENADVTD
-418 LVIPSTVRYNG
+418 LIIPSTVRYNN

-457 HINDYGLSDYRAIT
+457 HINDWGLSDYRAIT

-483 NYIVNNC
+483 ENIVYNC

-510 NNRYYD
+510 NNSYYD
-516 EYGNST
+516 DYDGRT
-522 YHYLRI
+522 YRYLRI

-546 DYNVLIG
+546 DHNVLIG

-559 VNTGKIAA
+559 VSTGKIAA

-589 EGELNADDWSKI
+589 EGELNSDDWSKI
-601 GQMTNLTELDLSK
+601 KQMTNLTELDLSK
-614 ALIDEIPSN
+614 ALIDEIPN
-623 AFNGRWAID
+623 EAFNGRWAID

-815 YLNEGLTRIEM
+815 NLNEGLTRIEQ

-980 SPYAKYSYK
+980 SPYAKYSYE

-1079 QAGKGYIMQCYKPD
+1079 QAGKGYIMQCLKPN
-1093 DKNGNYDAAQFTVR
+1093 DKNGSYEAAQFTVR

-1170 QNYEAYSPVDDSY
+1170 GNYEAYSPVDDSY

-1198 QESITF
+1198 QENITF

-1230 RAAYDSNTHTAAQR
+1230 RAAYDSNAHTAAQR

-1373 DAVATGINAATV
+1373 DAVATGINAATT

-1417 GIK
+1417 VIK

>member
-1 MCLTICGTY
+1 
-10 TPVKCPIEIIIIER
+10 
-24 TTNITFLTLT
+24 
-34 HTTMGKTN
+34 MGKTN

-96 RAPRLAMADS
+96 RAPRMAVADS
-106 SSVVT
+106 SKVVS

-130 AGDAEEVVPDTIP
+130 AGDTEEVLPDTIP

-148 KHNSWRSTNEKA
+148 KHNRYIVYGGTEGTVEQK
-160 GSTTQQSWEIICNR
+160 SWEIIAR
-174 PTKLTFNY
+174 RETKLSF
-182 SCYNGSYGTF
+182 SYGTADDQWNF
-192 QVTLNDSTIISRGNW
+192 YTQIFIDDERVREMNGGTYNNTFSVTLTPGRHILTFKNECYGEVDSTTYAFIS
-207 DSTEDRLYQIDLPAG
+207 DIATEDAQ
-222 RYVLKASYYTRYDNY
+222 T
-237 YDPDGLNE
+237 
-245 YCYARISGIATDDVQ
+245 
-260 ANATAYLSG
+260 NATAFVNALEG
-269 LADYPAL
+269 YPPL

-286 SSAAPDDEA
+286 YNAAPDDEEI
-295 LYNTLA
+295 YNTLA

-307 RTAVSYYPLIQKDIV
+307 RKAVSYYPLIQKDIV

-351 TSANYLA
+351 TSADYLA

-369 QVSSNQKIDDWAFNT
+369 QVTSNQSIDDWAFNT

-405 CTGLEAQDADVTN
+405 CTGLEAENADVTD

-457 HINDYGLSDYRAIT
+457 HINDWGLSDYRAIT

-483 NYIVNNC
+483 ENIVYNC

-510 NNRYYD
+510 NNSYHEDGYR
-516 EYGNST
+516 T
-522 YHYLRI
+522 YHYIRI

-559 VNTGKIAA
+559 VSTGKIAA

-601 GQMTNLTELDLSK
+601 KQMTNLTELDLSK

-623 AFNGRWAID
+623 AFSGRWAID
-632 KVVLPPTLKKIGSYA
+632 KVVLPPTLKKIGSFA
-647 FQNTSLTSVNIPD
+647 FQGTALTSVNIPD
-660 NVETIENNA
+660 NVETIKECA
-669 FGRVKRLQEVHLP
+669 FSQVRQLQEVHLP
-682 DNLTALGGSAFEY
+682 DSLTSLGNYAFAE
-695 CRNLRAVKIPSKI
+695 CRSLRTVKIPTKLKTI
-708 KVITWYAFRDCSS
+708 PDYTFQNCRS
-721 LQSVELHDSITGFGN
+721 LQSVELHDSITAF
-736 ESFAGCDLREITL
+736 EDYSFNNCDLREITL
-749 PKSTTAVGNHAFEG
+749 PKSTTWVGGSAFKG
-763 NANLSKVTFNE
+763 NANLSKVTLNE
-774 GLIYIGESAFQ
+774 GLVDIWTYAFQ

-799 NIYNSAFA
+799 NIYSNAFRD
-807 GCRNLRQI
+807 CTNLRQI
-815 YLNEGLTRIEM
+815 NLNEGLTRIESG
-826 YALANNKATEIV
+826 ALANNKATEIV

-851 DDCDSLVTIEARSVM
+851 YDCDSLVTIEARSVM
-866 PPNTDNGCPLTSA
+866 PPNTDGNCPLSGT
-879 DLTKAILYVPVWSL
+879 DLTKAVLYVPVWSL
-893 AEYQLATGWNQFY
+893 SEYQLATGWNQFY

-952 QGNTDYQHGNLTISG
+952 QNNSDYQHGNLTISG

-980 SPYAKYSYK
+980 SPYAKYAYEGGGY
-989 QNYYYNENYRHL
+989 NYYNDYRYL

-1079 QAGKGYIMQCYKPD
+1079 QAGKGYIMQCYKPN

-1158 FGAPFMVWNSNN
+1158 FGAPFMVWNSYN

-1230 RAAYDSNTHTAAQR
+1230 RAAYDSNAHTAAQR

-1340 DRLTGTKLQLNGT
+1340 DRLTGTRLQLNGT

-1373 DAVATGINAATV
+1373 DAVATGINAATA

-1417 GIK
+1417 VIK

>member
-1 MCLTICGTY
+1 
-10 TPVKCPIEIIIIER
+10 
-24 TTNITFLTLT
+24 
-34 HTTMGKTN
+34 MGKTN

-111 PVLPDQGTTTPT
+111 PVQPDQGTTAPT
-123 DSIGNGG
+123 DSIGNSG
-130 AGDAEEVVPDTIP
+130 AGDTDQVLPDTIP

-307 RTAVSYYPLIQKDIV
+307 RKAVSYYPLIQKDIV

-351 TSANYLA
+351 TSADYLA

-384 DQRYTIDNMGYYLDQ
+384 NQRYTIDNMGYYLDQ
-399 DHKVAA
+399 EHKVAA
-405 CTGLEAQDADVTN
+405 CTGLEVQDADVTD
-418 LVIPSTVRYNG
+418 LVIPSTVRYND

-457 HINDYGLSDYRAIT
+457 HINDWGLSDYRAIT

-483 NYIVNNC
+483 NNIVYNC

-510 NNRYYD
+510 NNSYYD
-516 EYGNST
+516 EYDGRT
-522 YHYLRI
+522 YRYFK
-528 VIPRE
+528 VTIPRE
-533 SFHAYRLVNAWNT
+533 SFHAYRLFNAWTNRT
-546 DYNVLIG
+546 VLIG

-559 VNTGKIAA
+559 INTGKLAA
-567 GDLGHVVVEEAGYLQ
+567 GDLGHVVVDEAGYLQ

-589 EGELNADDWSKI
+589 EGELNADDWSMI
-601 GQMTNLTELDLSK
+601 AQMTNLTEVDLTK
-614 ALIDEIPSN
+614 ALIDEIPDE
-623 AFNGRWAID
+623 AFNERWAID
-632 KVVLPPTLKKIGSYA
+632 KVVLPPTLKKIGNSA
-647 FQNTSLTSVNIPD
+647 FRRTALTSVNIPD
-660 NVETIENNA
+660 NVETIEYGA
-669 FGRVKRLQEVHLP
+669 FNQIKQLQEVHLP
-682 DNLTALGGSAFEY
+682 DSLTSLGTNAFEG
-695 CRNLRAVKIPSKI
+695 CRSLRTVKIPTKLKEI
-708 KVITWYAFRDCSS
+708 PWYTFDGCNS
-721 LQSVELHDSITGFGN
+721 LQSVELHDSITGFGDY
-736 ESFAGCDLREITL
+736 SFRSCDLREITL
-749 PKSTTAVGNHAFEG
+749 PKSTTWIGGRAFAE
-763 NANLSKVTFNE
+763 NTNLSKVTLNE
-774 GLIYIGESAFQ
+774 ELIDIWAYAFQ

-799 NIYNSAFA
+799 NIYNGAFA
-807 GCRNLRQI
+807 GCRNLSQI
-815 YLNEGLTRIEM
+815 NLNEGLTRIEV

-838 LPSSLEYCAGGAF
+838 LPSSLEYCSQSAF

-866 PPNTDNGCPLTSA
+866 PPNTDNGCPLSST
-879 DLTKAILYVPVWSL
+879 DLTKAVLYVPVWSL

-980 SPYAKYSYK
+980 SPYAKYSYE
-989 QNYYYNENYRHL
+989 QNYYYNENYRYL

-1079 QAGKGYIMQCYKPD
+1079 QAGKGYIMQCYKPSNNSRSMNKGSFVPFKMD
-1093 DKNGNYDAAQFTVR
+1093 FNDNSSSDAAQFTVR

-1158 FGAPFMVWNSNN
+1158 FEAPFMVWNSNN

-1322 GTYTIGLSNQ
+1322 GTYTIGLNNQ
-1332 PDGQVTLE
+1332 PDGQITLE
-1340 DRLTGTKLQLNGT
+1340 DRLTGIKQQLNGT

-1373 DAVATGINAATV
+1373 DAVATGINAATT

-1417 GIK
+1417 VIK

>member
-1 MCLTICGTY
+1 
-10 TPVKCPIEIIIIER
+10 
-24 TTNITFLTLT
+24 
-34 HTTMGKTN
+34 MGKTN
-42 AKMCSHK
+42 AKMQGHK
-49 ATQVLPLSKGTP
+49 AVHVLPLSKGTP

-96 RAPRLAMADS
+96 RAPRIAIADS
-106 SSVVT
+106 SEVVS

-130 AGDAEEVVPDTIP
+130 TVLPDQGTTAPTDSIGNGGAGDTEEVLPDTIP
-143 FAQLW
+143 FAQLLM
-148 KHNSWRSTNEKA
+148 HNNWQSTNEEA
-160 GSTTQQSWEIICNR
+160 GTYTKQSWEIICNR
-174 PTKLTFNY
+174 PTKLFFNY
-182 SCYNGSYGTF
+182 ACNNGNYGTF
-192 QVTLNDSTIISRGNW
+192 QVTLNDSTIINRGRWN
-207 DSTEDRLYQIDLPAG
+207 STEGAHYQIDLPAG
-222 RYVLKASYYTRYDNY
+222 RYVLKASYYTSYENQ
-237 YDPDGLNE
+237 NNN
-245 YCYARISGIATDDVQ
+245 CYARISGIATDDAQ

-269 LADYPAL
+269 LVDYPAL

-307 RTAVSYYPLIQKDIV
+307 RKAATYYPLIQKDIV

-351 TSANYLA
+351 TSADYLA

-369 QVSSNQKIDDWAFNT
+369 QVSSNQSIDEWAINT
-384 DQRYTIDNMGYYLDQ
+384 DQLYTIDNMGYYLDQ

-405 CTGLEAQDADVTN
+405 CIGLQTENADVTD
-418 LVIPSTVRYNG
+418 LVIPSTVRYND

-457 HINDYGLSDYRAIT
+457 HINDWGLSDYRAIT

-483 NYIVNNC
+483 NDVVYNC
-490 PQLQRIKV
+490 PKLQRIKV
-498 NAEVPPTLGSLD
+498 NAEVPPTLESLGGD
-510 NNRYYD
+510 NYYEDGYATDRY
-516 EYGNST
+516 
-522 YHYLRI
+522 I
-528 VIPRE
+528 KIIIPRE
-533 SFHAYRLVNAWNT
+533 SFHAYRLVSAWNT
-546 DYNVLIG
+546 DHNVLIG
-553 GDEGIT
+553 GDEGVT
-559 VNTGKIAA
+559 VSTGKIAA
-567 GDLGHVVVEEAGYLQ
+567 GDLGHVVIEEAGYLQ

-589 EGELNADDWSKI
+589 EGELNSDDWSKI
-601 GQMTNLTELDLSK
+601 NQMTNLTELDLSK
-614 ALIDEIPSN
+614 ALIDEIPSY
-623 AFNGRWAID
+623 AFNERWAID
-632 KVVLPPTLKKIGSYA
+632 KVVLPPTLKKIGSCA
-647 FQNTSLTSVNIPD
+647 FQRTSLTSVNIPD
-660 NVETIENNA
+660 NVETIEESA
-669 FGRVKRLQEVHLP
+669 FSQVKKLQEVHLP
-682 DNLTALGGSAFEY
+682 DSLTSLGRYAFSS
-695 CRNLRAVKIPSKI
+695 CSSLRTVKIPTKLKEI
-708 KVITWYAFRDCSS
+708 PWYTFDGCKS
-721 LQSVELHDSITGFGN
+721 LQSVELHDGITGFGDY
-736 ESFAGCDLREITL
+736 SFRNCNLREITL
-749 PKSTTAVGNHAFEG
+749 PKSTTWVGGYAFNG
-763 NANLSKVTFNE
+763 NSNLSKVTLNE
-774 GLIYIGESAFQ
+774 GLIDIWAYAFQ
-785 NTAIDTLNCPSTLR
+785 DTAIDTLNCPSTLR

-815 YLNEGLTRIEM
+815 NLNEGLTRIEV

-838 LPSSLEYCAGGAF
+838 LPSSLEYCARGAF

-866 PPNTDNGCPLTSA
+866 PPNTNDGCPLTGT
-879 DLTKAILYVPVWSL
+879 DLTKAVLYVPVWSL
-893 AEYQLATGWNQFY
+893 AEYQLAAGWNQFY

-952 QGNTDYQHGNLTISG
+952 QGNSDYQHGNLTISG

-980 SPYAKYSYK
+980 SPYAKYSYER
-989 QNYYYNENYRHL
+989 NYYYNESYRYL

-1019 NLWNATNRWQF
+1019 NLWNATERWQF

-1054 GHSGAERAAGNAA
+1054 SHSGAERAAGNTA
-1067 AVWQNLS
+1067 AVWQNLT

-1079 QAGKGYIMQCYKPD
+1079 QAGKGYIMQCYKPND
-1093 DKNGNYDAAQFTVR
+1093 GNNYYEAAQFTVR

-1158 FGAPFMVWNSNN
+1158 FEAPFMVWNSNN

-1198 QESITF
+1198 QENITF

-1230 RAAYDSNTHTAAQR
+1230 RAAYDSNAHAAAQR

-1286 PAVSQI
+1286 PTVSQI

-1332 PDGQVTLE
+1332 PDGQITLE
-1340 DRLTGTKLQLNGT
+1340 DRLTGTKQQLNGT

-1373 DAVATGINAATV
+1373 DAVATGINAATT

-1417 GIK
+1417 VIK

>member
-1 MCLTICGTY
+1 
-10 TPVKCPIEIIIIER
+10 
-24 TTNITFLTLT
+24 
-34 HTTMGKTN
+34 MGKTN
-42 AKMCSHK
+42 AKMRSHK

-96 RAPRLAMADS
+96 RAPRLAVADS
-106 SSVVT
+106 SEVVS

-123 DSIGNGG
+123 DSIDNGG
-130 AGDAEEVVPDTIP
+130 TGDTEEVLPDTIP
-143 FAQLW
+143 YEQLL
-148 KHNSWRSTNEKA
+148 KHNSWQSTNKEA

-174 PTKLTFNY
+174 PTKLLFIYACNNY
-182 SCYNGSYGTF
+182 DSYGTF
-192 QVTLNDSTIISRGNW
+192 QVTLNDSTIISKDRW
-207 DSTEDRLYQIDLPAG
+207 SSTNGQLYQIELPAG
-222 RYVLKASYYTRYDNY
+222 RYVLKASYYTRYDNQN
-237 YDPDGLNE
+237 DD
-245 YCYARISGIATDDVQ
+245 CYARISSIATDDAQ
-260 ANATAYLSG
+260 ANATAYLG
-269 LADYPAL
+269 ALADYPAL

-307 RTAVSYYPLIQKDIV
+307 RKAVSYYPLIQKDIV

-351 TSANYLA
+351 TSADYLA

-369 QVSSNQKIDDWAFNT
+369 QVSSNQSIDDWAFNT
-384 DQRYTIDNMGYYLDQ
+384 SQRYTIDNMGYYLDQ
-399 DHKVAA
+399 EHKVAA
-405 CTGLEAQDADVTN
+405 CSGLEAQDVEIEN
-418 LVIPSTVRYNG
+418 LVIPSTVRYND

-457 HINDYGLSDYRAIT
+457 HINDWGLSDYRAIT

-483 NYIVNNC
+483 NDVVYNC
-490 PQLQRIKV
+490 PQLRRIKV
-498 NAEVPPTLGSLD
+498 NAEVPPTLGSL
-510 NNRYYD
+510 NHEYY
-516 EYGNST
+516 Y
-522 YHYLRI
+522 YRI
-528 VIPRE
+528 TIPRE
-533 SFHAYRLVNAWNT
+533 SFHAYRLVNAWTNRT
-546 DYNVLIG
+546 VLIG
-553 GDEGIT
+553 GDEGVT
-559 VNTGKIAA
+559 VSTGKIAA
-567 GDLGHVVVEEAGYLQ
+567 GDLGHVVIEEAGYLQ

-589 EGELNADDWSKI
+589 EGELNSDDWSKI
-601 GQMTNLTELDLSK
+601 TQMTNLTELDLSK
-614 ALIDEIPSN
+614 ALIDEIPHD
-623 AFNGRWAID
+623 AFGGRWAID
-632 KVVLPPTLKKIGSYA
+632 KVLLPPTLKKIGTCA
-647 FQNTSLTSVNIPD
+647 FQRTALTSVNIPD
-660 NVETIENNA
+660 NVETIEGNA
-669 FGRVKRLQEVHLP
+669 FSNARQLQEVHLP
-682 DNLTALGGSAFEY
+682 DSLTSLGNGAFES
-695 CRNLRAVKIPSKI
+695 CSSLRTVKIPTKLKMI
-708 KVITWYAFRDCSS
+708 PPYTFQGCNS

-736 ESFAGCDLREITL
+736 CAFENCGLREITL
-749 PKSTTAVGNHAFEG
+749 PKSTTWVDERAFEG
-763 NANLSKVTFNE
+763 NTNLSKVTLNE
-774 GLIYIGESAFQ
+774 GLISIRAYAFQ
-785 NTAIDTLNCPSTLR
+785 DTAIDTLNCPSTLR
-799 NIYNSAFA
+799 CISEGAFA
-807 GCRNLRQI
+807 GCRNLSQI
-815 YLNEGLTRIEM
+815 NLNEGLTRIEW

-838 LPSSLEYCAGGAF
+838 LPSSLEYCAEGAF
-851 DDCDSLVTIEARSVM
+851 DDCNSLVTIEARSVM
-866 PPNTDNGCPLTSA
+866 PPNTDGGCPLSST
-879 DLTKAILYVPVWSL
+879 DLTKAVLYVPVWSL
-893 AEYQLATGWNQFY
+893 SEYQLATGWNQFY

-927 LRDELD
+927 LRDELA

-941 LTVTNNQITDS
+941 LTVTNNEITDS
-952 QGNTDYQHGNLTISG
+952 QGNSDYQHGNLTISG

-980 SPYAKYSYK
+980 SPYAKYSYEGGDWH
-989 QNYYYNENYRHL
+989 YYNDNYRYL

-1054 GHSGAERAAGNAA
+1054 GHSGAERAAGNTA

-1079 QAGKGYIMQCYKPD
+1079 QAGKGYIMQCYKPND
-1093 DKNGNYDAAQFTVR
+1093 ENGNNYYAAQFTVR

-1158 FGAPFMVWNSNN
+1158 FGAPFMVWNSSNL
-1170 QNYEAYSPVDDSY
+1170 NYEAYSPVDDSY

-1230 RAAYDSNTHTAAQR
+1230 RAAYDSNAHTAAQR

-1340 DRLTGTKLQLNGT
+1340 DRLTGTKLQLNDT

-1373 DAVATGINAATV
+1373 DAVATGINAATA

-1403 NPTAPGLYIKGGKK
+1403 NPTALGLYIKGGKK
-1417 GIK
+1417 VIK

>member
-1 MCLTICGTY
+1 
-10 TPVKCPIEIIIIER
+10 
-24 TTNITFLTLT
+24 
-34 HTTMGKTN
+34 MGKTN

-96 RAPRLAMADS
+96 RAPRLAVADS

-130 AGDAEEVVPDTIP
+130 AGDTEEVLPDTIP

-148 KHNSWRSTNEKA
+148 KHNRYIVYGGTEGTVEQK
-160 GSTTQQSWEIICNR
+160 SWEIIAR
-174 PTKLTFNY
+174 RETKLSF
-182 SCYNGSYGTF
+182 SYGTADDQWNF
-192 QVTLNDSTIISRGNW
+192 YTQIFIDDERVREMNGGTYNNTFSVTLTPGRHILTFKNECYGEADSTTYAFIS
-207 DSTEDRLYQIDLPAG
+207 DIATEDAQ
-222 RYVLKASYYTRYDNY
+222 T
-237 YDPDGLNE
+237 
-245 YCYARISGIATDDVQ
+245 
-260 ANATAYLSG
+260 NATAFVNALEG
-269 LADYPAL
+269 YPAL

-295 LYNTLA
+295 LYNTLV

-307 RTAVSYYPLIQKDIV
+307 RKAVSYYPLIQKDIV

-351 TSANYLA
+351 TSADYLA
-358 AFDALETSIAV
+358 AFDALETSIAI
-369 QVSSNQKIDDWAFNT
+369 QVTSEQSIDDWAFNT
-384 DQRYTIDNMGYYLDQ
+384 SQRYTIDNMGYYLDQ

-405 CTGLEAQDADVTN
+405 CTGLEARDVEIED
-418 LVIPSTVRYNG
+418 LVIPSTVRYND

-440 RYNQN
+440 RYDQN

-457 HINDYGLSDYRAIT
+457 HINNDGLSDYRAIT

-483 NYIVNNC
+483 HNVVYNC
-490 PQLQRIKV
+490 PQLRRIKV
-498 NAEVPPTLGSLD
+498 NAEVPPTLESL
-510 NNRYYD
+510 ND
-516 EYGNST
+516 EY
-522 YHYLRI
+522 YYYRI
-528 VIPRE
+528 IIPRE
-533 SFHAYRLVNAWNT
+533 SFHAYRLVNAWNNRT
-546 DYNVLIG
+546 VLIG
-553 GDEGIT
+553 GDEGVT
-559 VNTGKIAA
+559 VSTGKIAA
-567 GDLGHVVVEEAGYLQ
+567 GDLGHVVIEEAGYLQ

-601 GQMTNLTELDLSK
+601 KQMTNLTELDLSK
-614 ALIDEIPSN
+614 ALIDEIPYE

-632 KVVLPPTLKKIGSYA
+632 KVLLPPTLKKIGTYA
-647 FQNTSLTSVNIPD
+647 FQGTALTSVNIPD
-660 NVETIENNA
+660 NVETIEESA
-669 FGRVKRLQEVHLP
+669 FSQVKQLQEVHLP
-682 DNLTALGGSAFEY
+682 DSLTSLGRYAFAS
-695 CRNLRAVKIPSKI
+695 CRSLRTVKIPTKLKEI
-708 KVITWYAFRDCSS
+708 PWYAFDGCKS
-721 LQSVELHDSITGFGN
+721 LQSVELHDSITGIGDYAFRN
-736 ESFAGCDLREITL
+736 CDLREITL
-749 PKSTTAVGNHAFEG
+749 SKSTTWVGGYAFSG
-763 NANLSKVTFNE
+763 NANLSKVTLNE
-774 GLIYIGESAFQ
+774 GLIDIWAYAFQ

-815 YLNEGLTRIEM
+815 NLNEGLTRIER
-826 YALANNKATEIV
+826 YALANNMATEIV
-838 LPSSLEYCAGGAF
+838 LPSSLEYCSQSAF

-866 PPNTDNGCPLTSA
+866 PPNTDGGCPLTSS
-879 DLTKAILYVPVWSL
+879 DLTKAVLYVPVWSL
-893 AEYQLATGWNQFY
+893 SEYQLATGWNQFY

-952 QGNTDYQHGNLTISG
+952 HDNTDYQHGNLTISG

-980 SPYAKYSYK
+980 APYAKYAYK

-1079 QAGKGYIMQCYKPD
+1079 QAGKGYIMQCYKPN
-1093 DKNGNYDAAQFTVR
+1093 DKNGSYEAAQFTVR

-1373 DAVATGINAATV
+1373 DAVATGINAATA

-1417 GIK
+1417 VIK

>member
-1 MCLTICGTY
+1 
-10 TPVKCPIEIIIIER
+10 
-24 TTNITFLTLT
+24 
-34 HTTMGKTN
+34 MGKTN

-96 RAPRLAMADS
+96 RAPRLAVADS
-106 SSVVT
+106 SEVVS

-130 AGDAEEVVPDTIP
+130 AGDTDQVLPDTIP

-148 KHNSWRSTNEKA
+148 KHNSWQSTNEAA

-174 PTKLTFNY
+174 PTKLFFNY
-182 SCYNGSYGTF
+182 ACNNNSSSSF
-192 QVTLNDSTIISRGNW
+192 QVTLNDSTIIGRGGWN
-207 DSTEDRLYQIDLPAG
+207 STEGEHYQIELPAG
-222 RYVLKASYYTRYDNY
+222 RYVLKASFYTYYENQN
-237 YDPDGLNE
+237 G
-245 YCYARISGIATDDVQ
+245 YCYARISDIATNDAQ
-260 ANATAYLSG
+260 SNATAYLGS
-269 LADYPAL
+269 LASYPGL

-286 SSAAPDDEA
+286 YNTAPDNEA

-301 ATLNDV
+301 ATLTDV
-307 RTAVSYYPLIQKDIV
+307 SKATMYYPLIQKDIV

-351 TSANYLA
+351 TSADYLA
-358 AFDALETSIAV
+358 AFEALETSIAV
-369 QVSSNQKIDDWAFNT
+369 QVTSNQKIDEWAINT

-399 DHKVAA
+399 EHKVAA
-405 CTGLEAQDADVTN
+405 CTGLQVQDADVTN

-815 YLNEGLTRIEM
+815 NLNEGLTRIET

-927 LRDELD
+927 LRDELA

-1079 QAGKGYIMQCYKPD
+1079 QAGKGYIMQCYKPN

-1198 QESITF
+1198 QENITF

-1230 RAAYDSNTHTAAQR
+1230 RAAYDSNAHTAAQR

-1332 PDGQVTLE
+1332 PDGQITLE
-1340 DRLTGTKLQLNGT
+1340 DRLTGTKQQLNGT

-1373 DAVATGINAATV
+1373 DAVATGINAATA

-1417 GIK
+1417 VIK

>member
-1 MCLTICGTY
+1 
-10 TPVKCPIEIIIIER
+10 
-24 TTNITFLTLT
+24 
-34 HTTMGKTN
+34 MGKTN

-96 RAPRLAMADS
+96 RAPRLAVADS
-106 SSVVT
+106 SEVVS
-111 PVLPDQGTTTPT
+111 PVLPDQGTTAPT

-130 AGDAEEVVPDTIP
+130 AGDTEQVLPDTIP

-148 KHNSWRSTNEKA
+148 KHNRYIVYGGTEGTVEQK
-160 GSTTQQSWEIICNR
+160 SWEIIAR
-174 PTKLTFNY
+174 RETKLSF
-182 SCYNGSYGTF
+182 SYGTADDQWNF
-192 QVTLNDSTIISRGNW
+192 YTQIFIDDERVREMNGGTYNNTFSVTLTPGRHILTFKNECYGEVDSTTYAFIS
-207 DSTEDRLYQIDLPAG
+207 DIATEDAQ
-222 RYVLKASYYTRYDNY
+222 T
-237 YDPDGLNE
+237 
-245 YCYARISGIATDDVQ
+245 
-260 ANATAYLSG
+260 NATAFVNALEG
-269 LADYPAL
+269 YPPL

-286 SSAAPDDEA
+286 YNAAPDDEA

-307 RTAVSYYPLIQKDIV
+307 RKAVSYYPLIQKDIV

-337 EAVAL
+337 EAVVL

-351 TSANYLA
+351 TSADYLA

-369 QVSSNQKIDDWAFNT
+369 QVTSNQSIDDWAFNT

-405 CTGLEAQDADVTN
+405 CTGLETENADVTD

-457 HINDYGLSDYRAIT
+457 HINDGGLSYYRAIT

-483 NYIVNNC
+483 NEIVGNC

-510 NNRYYD
+510 NNSYYED
-516 EYGNST
+516 GYRT
-522 YHYLRI
+522 YHYIRI

-546 DYNVLIG
+546 DHNVLIG
-553 GDEGIT
+553 GDEGVT

-567 GDLGHVVVEEAGYLQ
+567 GDLGHVVIEEAGYLQ

-601 GQMTNLTELDLSK
+601 KQMTNLTELDLSK
-614 ALIDEIPSN
+614 ALIDEIPN
-623 AFNGRWAID
+623 EAFNGRWAID
-632 KVVLPPTLKKIGSYA
+632 KVLLPPTLKKIGAYA
-647 FQNTSLTSVNIPD
+647 FQGTALTSVNIPD
-660 NVETIENNA
+660 NVETIKECAFNNA
-669 FGRVKRLQEVHLP
+669 RQLQEVHLP
-682 DNLTALGGSAFEY
+682 DSLTSLGTSAFEY
-695 CRNLRAVKIPSKI
+695 CRSLRTIKIPTKL
-708 KVITWYAFRDCSS
+708 KVIPPYTFDACKS

-736 ESFAGCDLREITL
+736 HAFVNCDLREITL
-749 PKSTTAVGNHAFEG
+749 PKSTSWVDNDAFSGNV
-763 NANLSKVTFNE
+763 NLSKVTLNE
-774 GLIYIGESAFQ
+774 GLVNISDKAFYQ
-785 NTAIDTLNCPSTLR
+785 TAIDTLNCPSTLR
-799 NIYNSAFA
+799 SIRNSAFA
-807 GCRNLRQI
+807 RCNNLRQI
-815 YLNEGLTRIEM
+815 NLNEGLTRIESG
-826 YALANNKATEIV
+826 ALANNKATEIV

-851 DDCDSLVTIEARSVM
+851 YDCDSLVTIEARSVM
-866 PPNTDNGCPLTSA
+866 PPNTDGNCPLSGT
-879 DLTKAILYVPVWSL
+879 DLTKAVLYVPVWSL
-893 AEYQLATGWNQFY
+893 SEYQLAPGWNQFY

-941 LTVTNNQITDS
+941 LTVTNNEITDS
-952 QGNTDYQHGNLTISG
+952 QGNSDYQHGNLTISG

-980 SPYAKYSYK
+980 SPFTKYIYEGGYYD
-989 QNYYYNENYRHL
+989 YYYNESYRHL

-1019 NLWNATNRWQF
+1019 NLWNATERWQF

-1079 QAGKGYIMQCYKPD
+1079 QAGKGYIMQCYKPND
-1093 DKNGNYDAAQFTVR
+1093 GNNYYEAAQFTVR

-1230 RAAYDSNTHTAAQR
+1230 RAAYDSNAHTAAQR

-1373 DAVATGINAATV
+1373 DAVATGINAATA

-1417 GIK
+1417 VIK

>member
-1 MCLTICGTY
+1 
-10 TPVKCPIEIIIIER
+10 
-24 TTNITFLTLT
+24 
-34 HTTMGKTN
+34 MGKTN

-96 RAPRLAMADS
+96 RAPRLAVADS
-106 SSVVT
+106 SEVVS

-130 AGDAEEVVPDTIP
+130 AGDTEEVLPDTIP

-148 KHNSWRSTNEKA
+148 KHNRYIVYGGTEGTVEQK
-160 GSTTQQSWEIICNR
+160 SWEIIAR
-174 PTKLTFNY
+174 RETKLSF
-182 SCYNGSYGTF
+182 SYGTADDQWNF
-192 QVTLNDSTIISRGNW
+192 YTQIFIDDERVREMNGGTYNNTFSVTLTPGRHILTFKNECYGEVDSTTYAFIS
-207 DSTEDRLYQIDLPAG
+207 DIATEDAQ
-222 RYVLKASYYTRYDNY
+222 T
-237 YDPDGLNE
+237 
-245 YCYARISGIATDDVQ
+245 
-260 ANATAYLSG
+260 NATAFVNALEG
-269 LADYPAL
+269 YPPL

-295 LYNTLA
+295 LYNTLN

-307 RTAVSYYPLIQKDIV
+307 RKAVSYYPLIQKDIV

-351 TSANYLA
+351 TSADYLA

-369 QVSSNQKIDDWAFNT
+369 QVTSNQSIDDWAFNT

-405 CTGLEAQDADVTN
+405 CTGLEAENADVTD

-457 HINDYGLSDYRAIT
+457 HINDGGLSDYRAIT

-483 NYIVNNC
+483 ENIVYNC

-510 NNRYYD
+510 NNSYHEDGYR
-516 EYGNST
+516 T
-522 YHYLRI
+522 YHYIRI

-559 VNTGKIAA
+559 VSTGKIAA

-601 GQMTNLTELDLSK
+601 KQMTNLTELDLSK

-623 AFNGRWAID
+623 AFSGRWAID
-632 KVVLPPTLKKIGSYA
+632 KVVLPPTLKKIGSFA
-647 FQNTSLTSVNIPD
+647 FQGTALTSVNIPD
-660 NVETIENNA
+660 NVETIKECA
-669 FGRVKRLQEVHLP
+669 FSQVRQLQEVHLP
-682 DNLTALGGSAFEY
+682 DSLTSLGNYAFAE
-695 CRNLRAVKIPSKI
+695 CRSLRTVKIPTKLKTI
-708 KVITWYAFRDCSS
+708 PDYTFQNCRS
-721 LQSVELHDSITGFGN
+721 LQSVELHDSITAF
-736 ESFAGCDLREITL
+736 EDYSFNNCDLREITL
-749 PKSTTAVGNHAFEG
+749 PKSTTWVGGSAFKG
-763 NANLSKVTFNE
+763 NANLSKVTLNE
-774 GLIYIGESAFQ
+774 GLVDIWTYAFQ

-799 NIYNSAFA
+799 NIYSNAFRD
-807 GCRNLRQI
+807 CTNLRQI
-815 YLNEGLTRIEM
+815 NLNEGLTRIESG
-826 YALANNKATEIV
+826 ALANNKATEIV

-851 DDCDSLVTIEARSVM
+851 YDCDSLVTIEARSVM
-866 PPNTDNGCPLTSA
+866 PPNTDGNCPLSGT
-879 DLTKAILYVPVWSL
+879 DLTKAVLYVPVWSL
-893 AEYQLATGWNQFY
+893 SEYQLATGWNQFY

-952 QGNTDYQHGNLTISG
+952 QNNSDYQHGNLTISG

-980 SPYAKYSYK
+980 APYAKYAYEGGGY
-989 QNYYYNENYRHL
+989 NYYNDYRYL

-1079 QAGKGYIMQCYKPD
+1079 QAGKGYIMQCFKPN
-1093 DKNGNYDAAQFTVR
+1093 DKNGSYDAAQFTVR

-1198 QESITF
+1198 QENITF

-1230 RAAYDSNTHTAAQR
+1230 RAAYDSNAHTAAQR

-1373 DAVATGINAATV
+1373 DAVATGINAATT

-1417 GIK
+1417 VIK

>member
-1 MCLTICGTY
+1 
-10 TPVKCPIEIIIIER
+10 
-24 TTNITFLTLT
+24 
-34 HTTMGKTN
+34 MGKTN

-96 RAPRLAMADS
+96 RAPRLAVADS
-106 SSVVT
+106 SEVVS

-123 DSIGNGG
+123 DSIDNGG
-130 AGDAEEVVPDTIP
+130 TGDTEEVLPDTIP

-148 KHNSWRSTNEKA
+148 KHNSWQSTNKEA
-160 GSTTQQSWEIICNR
+160 ESTTQQSWEIICNR

-182 SCYNGSYGTF
+182 CWNNGNSCTF
-192 QVTLNDSTIISRGNW
+192 RVTLNDSTIISKNSWTTTLG
-207 DSTEDRLYQIDLPAG
+207 EHYQINLPAG
-222 RYVLKASYYTRYDNY
+222 RYVLKASLYTHYENQGDNY
-237 YDPDGLNE
+237 F
-245 YCYARISGIATDDVQ
+245 ARISDIAIDDAQ

-269 LADYPAL
+269 LVDYPAL

-286 SSAAPDDEA
+286 SNAAPDDEA
-295 LYNTLA
+295 LYNPLA

-342 GRAIDVNTS
+342 GRAINVNTS
-351 TSANYLA
+351 TSAEYLA
-358 AFDALETSIAV
+358 AFEALETSIAV
-369 QVSSNQKIDDWAFNT
+369 QVTSNQKIDEWAINT

-399 DHKVAA
+399 EHKVAA
-405 CTGLEAQDADVTN
+405 CTGLQVQDADVTN

-471 DLEIPANVERMG
+471 DLEIPANVELMG

-498 NAEVPPTLGSLD
+498 NAEVPPTLGSLY

-559 VNTGKIAA
+559 VSTGKIAA

-589 EGELNADDWSKI
+589 EGELNSDDWSKI
-601 GQMTNLTELDLSK
+601 KQMTNLTELDLSK
-614 ALIDEIPSN
+614 ALIDEIPSE

-647 FQNTSLTSVNIPD
+647 FQGTALTSVNIPD

-815 YLNEGLTRIEM
+815 NLNEGLTRIET

-866 PPNTDNGCPLTSA
+866 PPNTDGNCPLSGT
-879 DLTKAILYVPVWSL
+879 DLTKAVLYVPVWSL
-893 AEYQLATGWNQFY
+893 SEYQLATGWNQFY

-1054 GHSGAERAAGNAA
+1054 GHSGAERAAGNTA

-1079 QAGKGYIMQCYKPD
+1079 QAGKGYIMQCYKPN

-1230 RAAYDSNTHTAAQR
+1230 RAAYDSNPYTAAQR

-1340 DRLTGTKLQLNGT
+1340 DRLTGTRLQLNGT

-1373 DAVATGINAATV
+1373 DAVATGINAATA

-1417 GIK
+1417 VIK

>member
-1 MCLTICGTY
+1 
-10 TPVKCPIEIIIIER
+10 
-24 TTNITFLTLT
+24 
-34 HTTMGKTN
+34 MGKTN

-61 AVGIASSSYF
+61 VVGIASSSYF

-96 RAPRLAMADS
+96 RAPRLAVADS
-106 SSVVT
+106 SEVVS

-130 AGDAEEVVPDTIP
+130 AGDTEEVLPDTIP

-148 KHNSWRSTNEKA
+148 KHNRYIVYGGTEGTVEQK
-160 GSTTQQSWEIICNR
+160 SWEIIAR
-174 PTKLTFNY
+174 RETKLSF
-182 SCYNGSYGTF
+182 SYGTADDQWNF
-192 QVTLNDSTIISRGNW
+192 YTQIFIDDERVREMNGGTYNNTFSVTLTPGRHILTFKNECYGEVDSTTYAFIS
-207 DSTEDRLYQIDLPAG
+207 DIATEDAQ
-222 RYVLKASYYTRYDNY
+222 T
-237 YDPDGLNE
+237 
-245 YCYARISGIATDDVQ
+245 
-260 ANATAYLSG
+260 NATAFVNALEG
-269 LADYPAL
+269 YPPL

-286 SSAAPDDEA
+286 YNAAPDDEA

-307 RTAVSYYPLIQKDIV
+307 RKAVSYYPLIQKDIV

-351 TSANYLA
+351 TSADYLA

-369 QVSSNQKIDDWAFNT
+369 QVTSNQSIDDWAFNT

-405 CTGLEAQDADVTN
+405 CTGLEAENADVTD

-457 HINDYGLSDYRAIT
+457 HINDGGLSYYRAIT

-483 NYIVNNC
+483 NEIVGNC

-510 NNRYYD
+510 NNSYYED
-516 EYGNST
+516 GYRT
-522 YHYLRI
+522 YHYIRI

-546 DYNVLIG
+546 DHNVLIG
-553 GDEGIT
+553 GDEGVT

-567 GDLGHVVVEEAGYLQ
+567 GDLGHVVIEEAGYLQ
-582 EVNKLII
+582 EVNRLII

-601 GQMTNLTELDLSK
+601 KQMTNLTELDLSK
-614 ALIDEIPSN
+614 ALIDEIPN
-623 AFNGRWAID
+623 EAFNGRWAID
-632 KVVLPPTLKKIGSYA
+632 KVLLPPTLKKIGAYA
-647 FQNTSLTSVNIPD
+647 FQGTALTSVNIPD
-660 NVETIENNA
+660 NVETIKECAFNNA
-669 FGRVKRLQEVHLP
+669 RQLQEVHLP
-682 DNLTALGGSAFEY
+682 DSLTSLGTSAFEY
-695 CRNLRAVKIPSKI
+695 CRSLRTIKIPTKL
-708 KVITWYAFRDCSS
+708 KVIPPYTFDACKS

-736 ESFAGCDLREITL
+736 HAFVNCDLREITL
-749 PKSTTAVGNHAFEG
+749 PKSTSWVDNDAFSGNV
-763 NANLSKVTFNE
+763 NLSKVTLNE
-774 GLIYIGESAFQ
+774 GLVNISDKAFYQ
-785 NTAIDTLNCPSTLR
+785 TAIDTLNCPSTLR
-799 NIYNSAFA
+799 SIRNSAFA
-807 GCRNLRQI
+807 RCNNLRQI
-815 YLNEGLTRIEM
+815 NLNEGLTRIESG
-826 YALANNKATEIV
+826 ALANNKATEIV

-851 DDCDSLVTIEARSVM
+851 YDCDSLVTIEARSVM
-866 PPNTDNGCPLTSA
+866 PPNTDGNCPLSGT
-879 DLTKAILYVPVWSL
+879 DLTKAVLYVPVWSL
-893 AEYQLATGWNQFY
+893 SEYQLAPGWNQFY

-941 LTVTNNQITDS
+941 LTVTNNEITDS
-952 QGNTDYQHGNLTISG
+952 QGNDDYQHGNLTISG

-980 SPYAKYSYK
+980 SPFTKYIYEGGYYDYYSNESYR
-989 QNYYYNENYRHL
+989 YL

-1079 QAGKGYIMQCYKPD
+1079 QAGKGYIMQCYKPN
-1093 DKNGNYDAAQFTVR
+1093 DKNGSYDAAQFTVR

-1198 QESITF
+1198 QENITF

-1230 RAAYDSNTHTAAQR
+1230 RAAYDSNAHTAAQR

-1373 DAVATGINAATV
+1373 DAVATGINAATA

-1417 GIK
+1417 VIK

>member
-1 MCLTICGTY
+1 
-10 TPVKCPIEIIIIER
+10 
-24 TTNITFLTLT
+24 
-34 HTTMGKTN
+34 MGKTN

-96 RAPRLAMADS
+96 RAPRLTVADS
-106 SSVVT
+106 SEVVS

-123 DSIGNGG
+123 DSTGNSG
-130 AGDAEEVVPDTIP
+130 AGDTEQVLPDTIP

-295 LYNTLA
+295 LYNTLN

-342 GRAIDVNTS
+342 GRAINVNTS
-351 TSANYLA
+351 TSAEYLA
-358 AFDALETSIAV
+358 AFEALETSIAV

-384 DQRYTIDNMGYYLDQ
+384 NQRYTIDNMGYYLDQ
-399 DHKVAA
+399 EHKVAA
-405 CTGLEAQDADVTN
+405 CTGLQVQDADVTN

-1079 QAGKGYIMQCYKPD
+1079 QAGKGYIMQCYKPN
-1093 DKNGNYDAAQFTVR
+1093 DKNGSYDAAQFTVR

-1198 QESITF
+1198 QENITF

-1230 RAAYDSNTHTAAQR
+1230 RAAYDSNAHTAAQR

-1373 DAVATGINAATV
+1373 DAVATGINAATT

-1417 GIK
+1417 VIK

>member
-1 MCLTICGTY
+1 
-10 TPVKCPIEIIIIER
+10 
-24 TTNITFLTLT
+24 
-34 HTTMGKTN
+34 MGKTN

-96 RAPRLAMADS
+96 RAPRLAVADS
-106 SSVVT
+106 SEVVS

-123 DSIGNGG
+123 DSIDNGG
-130 AGDAEEVVPDTIP
+130 AGDTDQVLPDTIP

-148 KHNSWRSTNEKA
+148 KHNNWQSTNEA
-160 GSTTQQSWEIICNR
+160 AESTTQQSWEIICNR

-182 SCYNGSYGTF
+182 SCNNRNSCTF
-192 QVTLNDSTIISRGNW
+192 QVTLNDSTIISK
-207 DSTEDRLYQIDLPAG
+207 DSWSSAWGEHYQIDLPAG
-222 RYVLKASYYTRYDNY
+222 RYVLKASYYTHYEDKSCFAAIG
-237 YDPDGLNE
+237 DIAIDDGQ
-245 YCYARISGIATDDVQ
+245 S
-260 ANATAYLSG
+260 NATAFLG
-269 LADYPAL
+269 VLADYPAL

-286 SSAAPDDEA
+286 SNAAPDDEA

-307 RTAVSYYPLIQKDIV
+307 RKAVSYYPLIQKDIV

-351 TSANYLA
+351 TSADYLA

-384 DQRYTIDNMGYYLDQ
+384 NQRYTIDNMGYYLDQ

-405 CTGLEAQDADVTN
+405 CTGLEVQDADVTD

-483 NYIVNNC
+483 NNIVNNC
-490 PQLQRIKV
+490 PQLQRIKI
-498 NAEVPPTLGSLD
+498 NAKVPPTLGSLSND
-510 NNRYYD
+510 YYYD
-516 EYGNST
+516 EFNDRGR
-522 YHYLRI
+522 HYYKI
-528 VIPRE
+528 TIPRE
-533 SFHAYRLVNAWNT
+533 SFHAYRLVNAWTNYT
-546 DYNVLIG
+546 VLIG

-567 GDLGHVVVEEAGYLQ
+567 GDLGHVVVDEAGYLQ

-589 EGELNADDWSKI
+589 EGELNSDDWSKI
-601 GQMTNLTELDLSK
+601 KQMTNLTEVDLSK
-614 ALIDEIPSN
+614 ALIDEIPEG
-623 AFNGRWAID
+623 AFRDRWAID
-632 KVVLPPTLKKIGSYA
+632 KVLLPPTLKKIGPYA
-647 FQNTSLTSVNIPD
+647 FQRAALTSVNIPD
-660 NVETIENNA
+660 NVETIDRTA
-669 FGRVKRLQEVHLP
+669 FGGAKYMQEVHLP
-682 DNLTALGGSAFEY
+682 DSLTSLGEGAFEY
-695 CRNLRAVKIPSKI
+695 CKSLHSVKIPAKI
-708 KVITWYAFRDCSS
+708 KEIPGYALRYCNS
-721 LQSVELHDSITGFGN
+721 LQSVELHDSITSIGYEAFGN
-736 ESFAGCDLREITL
+736 SDLREITL
-749 PKSTTAVGNHAFEG
+749 PKSTTRVGDYAFKE
-763 NANLSKVTFNE
+763 NTNLSKVTLNE
-774 GLIYIGESAFQ
+774 GLINIGDCAFQ

-799 NIYNSAFA
+799 SISEGAFA
-807 GCRNLRQI
+807 GCGNLRQI
-815 YLNEGLTRIEM
+815 NLNEGLTRIEL
-826 YALANNKATEIV
+826 YALANNKATGIV
-838 LPSSLEYCAGGAF
+838 LPSSLEYCSQSAF

-866 PPNTDNGCPLTSA
+866 PPNTDGGCPLTSS
-879 DLTKAILYVPVWSL
+879 DLTKAVLYVPVWSL

-927 LRDELD
+927 LRDELA

-952 QGNTDYQHGNLTISG
+952 QNNSDYQHGNLTISG

-980 SPYAKYSYK
+980 APYAKYAYEGGGY
-989 QNYYYNENYRHL
+989 NYYNDYRYL

-1019 NLWNATNRWQF
+1019 NLWNATERWQF

-1044 VDSTTSWVIR
+1044 ADSTTSWVIR

-1067 AVWQNLS
+1067 AVWQDLS

-1079 QAGKGYIMQCYKPD
+1079 QAGKGYIMQCYKPSNNSRSMNKGSFVPFKMD
-1093 DKNGNYDAAQFTVR
+1093 FNDNSSSEVALFTVR

-1230 RAAYDSNTHTAAQR
+1230 RAAYDSNAHTAAQR

-1373 DAVATGINAATV
+1373 DAVATGINAATT

-1417 GIK
+1417 VIK

>member
-1 MCLTICGTY
+1 
-10 TPVKCPIEIIIIER
+10 
-24 TTNITFLTLT
+24 
-34 HTTMGKTN
+34 MGKTN
-42 AKMCSHK
+42 AKMRSHK

-96 RAPRLAMADS
+96 RAPRLAVADS
-106 SSVVT
+106 SEVVS

-123 DSIGNGG
+123 DSIDNGG
-130 AGDAEEVVPDTIP
+130 TGDTEEVLPDTIP

-148 KHNSWRSTNEKA
+148 KHNSWQSTNKEA
-160 GSTTQQSWEIICNR
+160 ESTTQQSWEIICNR

-182 SCYNGSYGTF
+182 CWNNGNSCTF
-192 QVTLNDSTIISRGNW
+192 RVTLNDSTIISKNSWTTTLG
-207 DSTEDRLYQIDLPAG
+207 EHYQINLPAG
-222 RYVLKASYYTRYDNY
+222 RYVLKASLYTHYENQGDNY
-237 YDPDGLNE
+237 F
-245 YCYARISGIATDDVQ
+245 ARISDIAIDDAQ
-260 ANATAYLSG
+260 SNATAYLGS
-269 LADYPAL
+269 LASYPGL

-286 SSAAPDDEA
+286 YNTAPDNEA

-301 ATLNDV
+301 ATLTDV
-307 RTAVSYYPLIQKDIV
+307 SKATMYYPLIQKDIV

-342 GRAIDVNTS
+342 GRAIDVNSS
-351 TSANYLA
+351 TSADYLA

-369 QVSSNQKIDDWAFNT
+369 QVTSDQSIDDWAFNT
-384 DQRYTIDNMGYYLDQ
+384 DKRYTIDNMGYYLDQ
-399 DHKVAA
+399 EHKVAA
-405 CTGLEAQDADVTN
+405 CTGLQAENADVTN

-457 HINDYGLSDYRAIT
+457 HINDWGLSDYRAIT

-483 NYIVNNC
+483 DNVVYNC
-490 PQLQRIKV
+490 PQLRRIKV

-510 NNRYYD
+510 NNSYYD
-516 EYGNST
+516 DYDGRT
-522 YHYLRI
+522 YRYLRI

-546 DYNVLIG
+546 DHNVLIG

-589 EGELNADDWSKI
+589 EGELNSDDWSKI
-601 GQMTNLTELDLSK
+601 KQMTNLTELDLSK
-614 ALIDEIPSN
+614 ALIDEIPN
-623 AFNGRWAID
+623 EAFNGRWAID
-632 KVVLPPTLKKIGSYA
+632 KVVLPPTLKKIGSFA
-647 FQNTSLTSVNIPD
+647 FQGTALTSVNIPD
-660 NVETIENNA
+660 NVETIKECA
-669 FGRVKRLQEVHLP
+669 FSQVKQLQEVHLP
-682 DNLTALGGSAFEY
+682 DSLTSLGNYAFAE
-695 CRNLRAVKIPSKI
+695 CRSLRTVKIPTKLKTI
-708 KVITWYAFRDCSS
+708 PDYTFQNCRS
-721 LQSVELHDSITGFGN
+721 LQSVELHDSITAF
-736 ESFAGCDLREITL
+736 EDYSFNNCDLREITL
-749 PKSTTAVGNHAFEG
+749 PKSTTWVGG
-763 NANLSKVTFNE
+763 NAFNGNTNLSKVTLNE
-774 GLIYIGESAFQ
+774 GLIDIWAEAFY

-799 NIYNSAFA
+799 NIYNGAFA
-807 GCRNLRQI
+807 GCGNLRQI
-815 YLNEGLTRIEM
+815 NLNEGLTRIEV

-838 LPSSLEYCAGGAF
+838 LPSSLEYCAGAAF
-851 DDCDSLVTIEARSVM
+851 DGCDSLVTIEARSVM
-866 PPNTDNGCPLTSA
+866 PPNTGGGCPLTVN
-879 DLTKAILYVPVWSL
+879 DLTKAVLYVPVWSL

-980 SPYAKYSYK
+980 SPYAKYYYK
-989 QNYYYNENYRHL
+989 GGDHYYNNDYRYL

-1054 GHSGAERAAGNAA
+1054 GHSGAERAAGNTA

-1079 QAGKGYIMQCYKPD
+1079 QAGKGYIMQCYKPN
-1093 DKNGNYDAAQFTVR
+1093 DKNGNYYAAQFTVR

-1230 RAAYDSNTHTAAQR
+1230 RAAYDSNAHTAAQR

-1373 DAVATGINAATV
+1373 DAVATGINAATA

-1417 GIK
+1417 VIK

>member
-1 MCLTICGTY
+1 
-10 TPVKCPIEIIIIER
+10 
-24 TTNITFLTLT
+24 
-34 HTTMGKTN
+34 MGKTN

-49 ATQVLPLSKGTP
+49 AMQVLPLSKGTP
-61 AVGIASSSYF
+61 TVGIASSSYF

-111 PVLPDQGTTTPT
+111 PVQPDQGTTTPT
-123 DSIGNGG
+123 DSIGNSG
-130 AGDAEEVVPDTIP
+130 AGDTEQVLPDTIP

-148 KHNSWRSTNEKA
+148 KHNSWQSTNKEA
-160 GSTTQQSWEIICNR
+160 GSTTQQSWEIICSR
-174 PTKLTFNY
+174 PTKLSFNY
-182 SCYNGSYGTF
+182 AYKNRYSEIH
-192 QVTLNDSTIISRGNW
+192 VTLNDSTIIRDGAW
-207 DSTEDRLYQIDLPAG
+207 YSTESRHYQIDLPAG
-222 RYVLKASYYTRYDNY
+222 RYVLKASYYTEGENPDDINNQNY
-237 YDPDGLNE
+237 N
-245 YCYARISGIATDDVQ
+245 YARISDIATDDAQ
-260 ANATAYLSG
+260 SNATAFLG
-269 LADYPAL
+269 ALADYPAL

-286 SSAAPDDEA
+286 SSAAPDDEV

-351 TSANYLA
+351 TSAEYLA
-358 AFDALETSIAV
+358 AFEALETSIAV
-369 QVSSNQKIDDWAFNT
+369 QVTSNQKIDEWAINT
-384 DQRYTIDNMGYYLDQ
+384 DRRYTIDNMGYYLDQ
-399 DHKVAA
+399 EHKVAA
-405 CTGLEAQDADVTN
+405 CTGLQAENADVTN

-483 NYIVNNC
+483 NNIVNNC
-490 PQLQRIKV
+490 PQLQRIKI
-498 NAEVPPTLGSLD
+498 NAEVPPTLGSLSND
-510 NNRYYD
+510 YYYD
-516 EYGNST
+516 EFNDRGR
-522 YHYLRI
+522 HYYKI
-528 VIPRE
+528 TIPRE
-533 SFHAYRLVNAWNT
+533 SFHAYRLVNAWTNYT
-546 DYNVLIG
+546 VLIG

-559 VNTGKIAA
+559 VSTGKIAA
-567 GDLGHVVVEEAGYLQ
+567 GDLGHVVVDEAGYLQ

-589 EGELNADDWSKI
+589 EGELNSDDWSKI
-601 GQMTNLTELDLSK
+601 KQMTNLTEVDLSK
-614 ALIDEIPSN
+614 ALIDEIPEG
-623 AFNGRWAID
+623 AFRDRWAID
-632 KVVLPPTLKKIGSYA
+632 KVLLPPTLKKIGPYA
-647 FQNTSLTSVNIPD
+647 FQRAALTSVNIPD
-660 NVETIENNA
+660 NVETIDRTA
-669 FGRVKRLQEVHLP
+669 FGGAKYMQEVHLP
-682 DNLTALGGSAFEY
+682 DSLTSLGEGAFEY
-695 CRNLRAVKIPSKI
+695 CKSLHSVKIPAKI
-708 KVITWYAFRDCSS
+708 KEIPGYALRYCNS
-721 LQSVELHDSITGFGN
+721 LQSVELHDSITSIGYEAFGN
-736 ESFAGCDLREITL
+736 SDLREITL
-749 PKSTTAVGNHAFEG
+749 PKSTTRVGDYAFKE
-763 NANLSKVTFNE
+763 NTNLSKVTLNE
-774 GLIYIGESAFQ
+774 GLINIGDCAFQ

-799 NIYNSAFA
+799 SISEGAFA
-807 GCRNLRQI
+807 GCGNLRQI
-815 YLNEGLTRIEM
+815 NLNEGLTRIEL

-838 LPSSLEYCAGGAF
+838 LPSSLEYCSQSAF

-866 PPNTDNGCPLTSA
+866 PPNTDGGCPLTSS
-879 DLTKAILYVPVWSL
+879 DLTKAVLYVPVWSL

-927 LRDELD
+927 LRDELA

-952 QGNTDYQHGNLTISG
+952 QNNSDYQHGNLTISG

-980 SPYAKYSYK
+980 APYAKYAYEGGGY
-989 QNYYYNENYRHL
+989 NYYNDYRYL

-1079 QAGKGYIMQCYKPD
+1079 QAGKGYIMQCYKPN

-1183 ILAPAEAFFVQRPVD
+1183 ILAPAEAFFVQRPVA
-1198 QESITF
+1198 QENITF

-1230 RAAYDSNTHTAAQR
+1230 RAAYDSNTHTATQR

-1373 DAVATGINAATV
+1373 DAVATGINAATA

-1417 GIK
+1417 VLK

>member
-1 MCLTICGTY
+1 
-10 TPVKCPIEIIIIER
+10 
-24 TTNITFLTLT
+24 
-34 HTTMGKTN
+34 MGKTN

-96 RAPRLAMADS
+96 RTPRIAIADS
-106 SSVVT
+106 SEVVS
-111 PVLPDQGTTTPT
+111 PVLPDQGTTAPT

-130 AGDAEEVVPDTIP
+130 TVLPDQGTTAPTDSIDNGGAGDTEQVLPDTIP
-143 FAQLW
+143 FAQLLM
-148 KHNSWRSTNEKA
+148 HNNWQSTNIED
-160 GSTTQQSWEIICNR
+160 GSTTRQSWEIICNR

-182 SCYNGSYGTF
+182 ACQNYNARGLF
-192 QVTLNDSTIISRGNW
+192 QVTLNDSVIISRSRW
-207 DSTEDRLYQIDLPAG
+207 DSTDGEAYQIDLPVG
-222 RYVLKASYYTRYDNY
+222 RYVLKASYHINY
-237 YDPDGLNE
+237 YDEN
-245 YCYARISGIATDDVQ
+245 CYARISGIATDDAQ

-269 LADYPAL
+269 LVDYPAL

-286 SSAAPDDEA
+286 SNAAPDDET

-307 RTAVSYYPLIQKDIV
+307 RKAVSYYPLIQKDIV

-351 TSANYLA
+351 TSAEYLA
-358 AFDALETSIAV
+358 AFNALETSIAV
-369 QVSSNQKIDDWAFNT
+369 QVSSNQSIDDWAFNT
-384 DQRYTIDNMGYYLDQ
+384 DQRYIIDKMLYYLDQ

-405 CTGLEAQDADVTN
+405 CAGPQSTDIEIEN
-418 LVIPSTVRYNG
+418 LVIPSTVRYND

-483 NYIVNNC
+483 NDVVYNC
-490 PQLQRIKV
+490 PQLRRIKV
-498 NAEVPPTLGSLD
+498 NAEVPPTLGSL
-510 NNRYYD
+510 NHEYY
-516 EYGNST
+516 Y
-522 YHYLRI
+522 YRI
-528 VIPRE
+528 TIPRE
-533 SFHAYRLVNAWNT
+533 SFHAYRLVNAWNNRT
-546 DYNVLIG
+546 VLIG
-553 GDEGIT
+553 GDEGVT
-559 VNTGKIAA
+559 VSTGKIAA
-567 GDLGHVVVEEAGYLQ
+567 GDLGHVVIDEAGYLQ

-589 EGELNADDWSKI
+589 EGELNADDWSNI
-601 GQMTNLTELDLSK
+601 TQMTNLTEVDLSK
-614 ALIDEIPSN
+614 ALIDEIPSS
-623 AFNGRWAID
+623 AFNERWAID
-632 KVVLPPTLKKIGSYA
+632 KVVLPPTLKKIGTYA
-647 FQNTSLTSVNIPD
+647 FQGTALTSVNIPD
-660 NVETIENNA
+660 NVETIEESA
-669 FGRVKRLQEVHLP
+669 FSQARQLQEVHLP
-682 DNLTALGGSAFEY
+682 DSLTSLGRYAFSS
-695 CRNLRAVKIPSKI
+695 CSSLRTIKIPTKLKEI
-708 KVITWYAFRDCSS
+708 PWYTFDGCKS
-721 LQSVELHDSITGFGN
+721 LQSVELHDSITGFGDY
-736 ESFAGCDLREITL
+736 SFRNCNLREITL
-749 PKSTTAVGNHAFEG
+749 PKSTTWVGGYAFNG
-763 NANLSKVTFNE
+763 NSNLSKVTLNE
-774 GLIYIGESAFQ
+774 GLIDIWAYAFQ
-785 NTAIDTLNCPSTLR
+785 DTAIDTLNCPSTLR
-799 NIYNSAFA
+799 NIYNAAFA

-815 YLNEGLTRIEM
+815 NLNEGLTRIEQ

-980 SPYAKYSYK
+980 SPYAKYSYE
-989 QNYYYNENYRHL
+989 QNYYYYNENYRYL

-1079 QAGKGYIMQCYKPD
+1079 QAGKGYIMQCYKPN

-1158 FGAPFMVWNSNN
+1158 FEAPFMVWNSNN

-1230 RAAYDSNTHTAAQR
+1230 RAAYDSNAHTAAQR

-1373 DAVATGINAATV
+1373 DAVATGINAATA
-1385 NEADRN
+1385 NEADHN

-1417 GIK
+1417 VIK

>member
-1 MCLTICGTY
+1 
-10 TPVKCPIEIIIIER
+10 
-24 TTNITFLTLT
+24 
-34 HTTMGKTN
+34 MGKTN

-71 AACARHVGALALFG
+71 AACARHVGTLALFG

-96 RAPRLAMADS
+96 RAPRLAVADS
-106 SSVVT
+106 SEVVS

-123 DSIGNGG
+123 DSIGNSG
-130 AGDAEEVVPDTIP
+130 AGDTDQVLPDTIP

-148 KHNSWRSTNEKA
+148 KHNSWQSTNIED
-160 GSTTQQSWEIICNR
+160 GSTTRQSWEIICNR

-182 SCYNGSYGTF
+182 ACQNYGARGIF
-192 QVTLNDSTIISRGNW
+192 EVTLNDSVIINRTRW
-207 DSTEDRLYQIDLPAG
+207 DSTDGEAYQIDLPVG
-222 RYVLKASYYTRYDNY
+222 RYVLKASYYINY
-237 YDPDGLNE
+237 YDEN
-245 YCYARISGIATDDVQ
+245 CYARISGIATDDAQ
-260 ANATAYLSG
+260 SNATAYLSG
-269 LADYPAL
+269 LVDFPAL

-286 SSAAPDDEA
+286 SSAAPNDEA

-307 RTAVSYYPLIQKDIV
+307 RKAATYYPLIQKDIV

-342 GRAIDVNTS
+342 GRAIDVNAS
-351 TSANYLA
+351 TSAEYLA
-358 AFDALETSIAV
+358 AFEALETSIAV
-369 QVSSNQKIDDWAFNT
+369 QVTSDQSIDDWAFNT
-384 DQRYTIDNMGYYLDQ
+384 NQRYTIDNMGYYLDQ
-399 DHKVAA
+399 EHKVAA
-405 CTGLEAQDADVTN
+405 CTGLQIEDVDVTD
-418 LVIPSTVRYNG
+418 LVIPSTVRYND

-457 HINDYGLSDYRAIT
+457 HINDKGLSDYRAIT

-483 NYIVNNC
+483 KNVVYNC
-490 PQLQRIKV
+490 PQLRRIKV
-498 NAEVPPTLGSLD
+498 NAEVPPTLGSLSSD
-510 NNRYYD
+510 YYYHDEFLNRDHLYYKI
-516 EYGNST
+516 T
-522 YHYLRI
+522 
-528 VIPRE
+528 IPRE
-533 SFHAYRLVNAWNT
+533 SFHAYRLVNAWTNYT
-546 DYNVLIG
+546 VLIG
-553 GDEGIT
+553 GDEGVT
-559 VNTGKIAA
+559 VSTGKIAA
-567 GDLGHVVVEEAGYLQ
+567 GDLGHVVIDEAGYLQ

-601 GQMTNLTELDLSK
+601 TQMTNLTEVDLSK
-614 ALIDEIPSN
+614 ALIDEIPN
-623 AFNGRWAID
+623 AAFRDRWAIN
-632 KVVLPPTLKKIGSYA
+632 KVVLPPTLKKIGSNA
-647 FQNTSLTSVNIPD
+647 FQRAALTSVNIPD
-660 NVETIENNA
+660 NVETIEDCA
-669 FGRVKRLQEVHLP
+669 FGGAGYMQEVHLP
-682 DNLTALGGSAFEY
+682 DSLTSLGGSAFEY

-815 YLNEGLTRIEM
+815 NLNEGLTRIEV

-838 LPSSLEYCAGGAF
+838 LPSSLEYCARGAF

-866 PPNTDNGCPLTSA
+866 PPNTNDGCPLTGT
-879 DLTKAILYVPVWSL
+879 DLTKAVLYVPVWSL

-980 SPYAKYSYK
+980 APYAKYAYK

-1079 QAGKGYIMQCYKPD
+1079 QAGKGYIMQCYKPN

-1230 RAAYDSNTHTAAQR
+1230 RADYDSNAHTAAQR

-1373 DAVATGINAATV
+1373 DAVATGINAATT
-1385 NEADRN
+1385 NEADHN

-1417 GIK
+1417 VIK

>member
-1 MCLTICGTY
+1 
-10 TPVKCPIEIIIIER
+10 
-24 TTNITFLTLT
+24 
-34 HTTMGKTN
+34 MGKTN
-42 AKMCSHK
+42 AKMQGHK
-49 ATQVLPLSKGTP
+49 AVHVLPLSKGTP

-96 RAPRLAMADS
+96 RAPRIAIADS
-106 SSVVT
+106 SEVVS
-111 PVLPDQGTTTPT
+111 PVLPDQGTTAPT

-130 AGDAEEVVPDTIP
+130 AGDTEQVLPDTIP

-148 KHNSWRSTNEKA
+148 KHNRYIVYGGTEGTVEQK
-160 GSTTQQSWEIICNR
+160 SWEIIAR
-174 PTKLTFNY
+174 RETKLSF
-182 SCYNGSYGTF
+182 SYGTADDQWNF
-192 QVTLNDSTIISRGNW
+192 YTQIFIDDERVREMNGGTYNNTFSVTLTPGRHILTFKNECYGEVDSTTYAFIS
-207 DSTEDRLYQIDLPAG
+207 DIATEDAQ
-222 RYVLKASYYTRYDNY
+222 T
-237 YDPDGLNE
+237 
-245 YCYARISGIATDDVQ
+245 
-260 ANATAYLSG
+260 NATAFVNALEG
-269 LADYPAL
+269 YPPL

-286 SSAAPDDEA
+286 YNAAPDDEA

-351 TSANYLA
+351 TSADYLA

-369 QVSSNQKIDDWAFNT
+369 QVTSNQSIDDWAFNT

-405 CTGLEAQDADVTN
+405 CTGLEAENADVTD
-418 LVIPSTVRYNG
+418 LVIPSTVRYNN

-457 HINDYGLSDYRAIT
+457 HINDGGLSYYRAIT

-483 NYIVNNC
+483 NEIVGNC

-510 NNRYYD
+510 NNSYYED
-516 EYGNST
+516 GYRT
-522 YHYLRI
+522 YHYIRI
-528 VIPRE
+528 VIPRK

-546 DYNVLIG
+546 DHNVLIG

-559 VNTGKIAA
+559 VSTGKIAA

-601 GQMTNLTELDLSK
+601 KQMTNLTELDLSK
-614 ALIDEIPSN
+614 ALIDEIPN
-623 AFNGRWAID
+623 EAFNGRWAID
-632 KVVLPPTLKKIGSYA
+632 KVLLPPTLKKIGAYA
-647 FQNTSLTSVNIPD
+647 FQGTALTSVNIPD
-660 NVETIENNA
+660 NVETIKECAFNNA
-669 FGRVKRLQEVHLP
+669 RQLQEVHLP
-682 DNLTALGGSAFEY
+682 DSLTSLGTSAFEY
-695 CRNLRAVKIPSKI
+695 CRSLRTIKIPTKL
-708 KVITWYAFRDCSS
+708 KVIPPYTFDACKS

-736 ESFAGCDLREITL
+736 HAFVNCDLREITL
-749 PKSTTAVGNHAFEG
+749 PKSTSWVDNDAFSGNV
-763 NANLSKVTFNE
+763 NLSKVTLNE
-774 GLIYIGESAFQ
+774 GLVNISDKAFYQ
-785 NTAIDTLNCPSTLR
+785 TAIDTLNCPSTLR
-799 NIYNSAFA
+799 SIRNSAFA
-807 GCRNLRQI
+807 RCNNLRQI
-815 YLNEGLTRIEM
+815 NLNEGLTRIESG
-826 YALANNKATEIV
+826 ALANNKATEIV

-851 DDCDSLVTIEARSVM
+851 YDCDSLVTIEARSVM
-866 PPNTDNGCPLTSA
+866 PPNTDGNCPLSGT
-879 DLTKAILYVPVWSL
+879 DLTKAVLYVPVWSL
-893 AEYQLATGWNQFY
+893 SEYQLATGWNQFY

-941 LTVTNNQITDS
+941 LTYTNNQITDS
-952 QGNTDYQHGNLTISG
+952 QGNDDYQHGNLTISG

-980 SPYAKYSYK
+980 SPFTKYIYEGG
-989 QNYYYNENYRHL
+989 YYDYYSNESYRHL

-1019 NLWNATNRWQF
+1019 NLWNATERWQF

-1079 QAGKGYIMQCYKPD
+1079 QAGKGYIMQCYKPN
-1093 DKNGNYDAAQFTVR
+1093 DKNGNYYAAQFTVR

-1230 RAAYDSNTHTAAQR
+1230 RAAYDSNSHTTAQR

-1286 PAVSQI
+1286 PTVSQI

-1332 PDGQVTLE
+1332 PDGQITLE
-1340 DRLTGTKLQLNGT
+1340 DRLTGTKQQLNGT

-1373 DAVATGINAATV
+1373 DAVATGINAATA
-1385 NEADRN
+1385 NEADHN

-1417 GIK
+1417 VIK

>member
-1 MCLTICGTY
+1 
-10 TPVKCPIEIIIIER
+10 
-24 TTNITFLTLT
+24 
-34 HTTMGKTN
+34 MGKTN
-42 AKMCSHK
+42 AKMQGHK
-49 ATQVLPLSKGTP
+49 AVHVLPLSKGTP

-96 RAPRLAMADS
+96 RAPRLVVADS
-106 SSVVT
+106 SEVVSPVLPDQGT
-111 PVLPDQGTTTPT
+111 TAPTDSIGNGGTVLPDQGTTTPT

-130 AGDAEEVVPDTIP
+130 AGDTEQVQPDTIP

-148 KHNSWRSTNEKA
+148 KHNSWQSTNKEA
-160 GSTTQQSWEIICNR
+160 ESTTQQSWEIICNR

-182 SCYNGSYGTF
+182 CWNNGNSCTF
-192 QVTLNDSTIISRGNW
+192 RVTLNDSTIISKNSWTTTLG
-207 DSTEDRLYQIDLPAG
+207 EHYQINLPAG
-222 RYVLKASYYTRYDNY
+222 RYVLKASLYTHYENQGDNY
-237 YDPDGLNE
+237 F
-245 YCYARISGIATDDVQ
+245 ARISDIAIDDAQ
-260 ANATAYLSG
+260 ANATAYLG
-269 LADYPAL
+269 ALAGYPPL

-286 SSAAPDDEA
+286 YNAAPDDEA

-307 RTAVSYYPLIQKDIV
+307 RKAVSYYPLIQKDIV

-351 TSANYLA
+351 TSADYLA

-369 QVSSNQKIDDWAFNT
+369 QVSSNQSIDDWAFNT
-384 DQRYTIDNMGYYLDQ
+384 SQRYTIDNMGYYLDQ
-399 DHKVAA
+399 EHKVAA
-405 CTGLEAQDADVTN
+405 CTGLQTENADVTD
-418 LVIPSTVRYNG
+418 LVIPSTVRYND

-440 RYNQN
+440 RYDQN

-457 HINDYGLSDYRAIT
+457 HINDWGLSDYRAIT

-483 NYIVNNC
+483 DNVVYNC

-498 NAEVPPTLGSLD
+498 NADVPPTLGSLD
-510 NNRYYD
+510 DEGYYD
-516 EYGNST
+516 EHAYIKIT
-522 YHYLRI
+522 
-528 VIPRE
+528 IPRE
-533 SFHAYRLVNAWNT
+533 SFHAYRLVSAWNT
-546 DYNVLIG
+546 NRTVLIG
-553 GDEGIT
+553 GDEGVT
-559 VNTGKIAA
+559 VSTGKIAA
-567 GDLGHVVVEEAGYLQ
+567 GDLGHVVIEEAGYLQ

-589 EGELNADDWSKI
+589 EGELNSDDWSKI
-601 GQMTNLTELDLSK
+601 NQMTNLTELDLSK
-614 ALIDEIPSN
+614 ALIDEIPSY
-623 AFNGRWAID
+623 AFNERWAID
-632 KVVLPPTLKKIGSYA
+632 KVVLPPTLKRIGTYA
-647 FQNTSLTSVNIPD
+647 FQGTTLTSVNIPD
-660 NVETIENNA
+660 NVETIEEYAFSNA
-669 FGRVKRLQEVHLP
+669 RQLQEVHLP
-682 DNLTALGGSAFEY
+682 DSLTSLGRYAFVS
-695 CRNLRAVKIPSKI
+695 CRNLRTVKIPTKLKEI
-708 KVITWYAFRDCSS
+708 PWYTFDGCNS
-721 LQSVELHDSITGFGN
+721 LQSVELHDSITGFGDY
-736 ESFAGCDLREITL
+736 SFRNCNLREITL
-749 PKSTTAVGNHAFEG
+749 PKSTTWVGGYAFNG
-763 NANLSKVTFNE
+763 NSNLSKVTLNE
-774 GLIYIGESAFQ
+774 GLIDIWAYAFQ
-785 NTAIDTLNCPSTLR
+785 DTAIDTLNCPSTLR

-815 YLNEGLTRIEM
+815 NLNEGLTRIEV

-838 LPSSLEYCAGGAF
+838 LPSSLEYCARGAF

-866 PPNTDNGCPLTSA
+866 PPNTNDGCPLTGT
-879 DLTKAILYVPVWSL
+879 DLTKAVLYVPVWSL
-893 AEYQLATGWNQFY
+893 AEYQLAAGWNQFY

-952 QGNTDYQHGNLTISG
+952 HDNRDYQHGNLTISG

-980 SPYAKYSYK
+980 APYAKYSYER
-989 QNYYYNENYRHL
+989 NYYYNESYRHL
-1001 RPTSLIVKGEM
+1001 RPTCLIVKGEM

-1019 NLWNATNRWQF
+1019 NLWNATERWQF

-1079 QAGKGYIMQCYKPD
+1079 QAGKGYIMQCYKPND
-1093 DKNGNYDAAQFTVR
+1093 GNNYYEAAQFTVR

-1158 FGAPFMVWNSNN
+1158 FEAPFMVWNSYNG
-1170 QNYEAYSPVDDSY
+1170 NYEAYSPVDDSY

-1198 QESITF
+1198 QENITF

-1230 RAAYDSNTHTAAQR
+1230 RAAYDSNSHTAAQR

-1262 VVINEAATMQ
+1262 VVINETATMQ

-1286 PAVSQI
+1286 PTVSQI

-1373 DAVATGINAATV
+1373 DAVATGINAATA

-1417 GIK
+1417 VIK

>member
-1 MCLTICGTY
+1 
-10 TPVKCPIEIIIIER
+10 
-24 TTNITFLTLT
+24 
-34 HTTMGKTN
+34 MGKTN

-96 RAPRLAMADS
+96 RAPRLAVADS
-106 SSVVT
+106 SEVVS

-130 AGDAEEVVPDTIP
+130 AGDTEEVLPDTIP

-148 KHNSWRSTNEKA
+148 KHNRYIVYGGTEGTVEQK
-160 GSTTQQSWEIICNR
+160 SWEIIAR
-174 PTKLTFNY
+174 RETKLSF
-182 SCYNGSYGTF
+182 SYGTADDQWNF
-192 QVTLNDSTIISRGNW
+192 YTQIFIDDERVREMNGGTYNNTFSVTLTPGRHILTFKNECYGEVDSTTYAFIS
-207 DSTEDRLYQIDLPAG
+207 DIATEDAQ
-222 RYVLKASYYTRYDNY
+222 T
-237 YDPDGLNE
+237 
-245 YCYARISGIATDDVQ
+245 
-260 ANATAYLSG
+260 NATAFVNALEG
-269 LADYPAL
+269 YPPL

-286 SSAAPDDEA
+286 YNAAPDDEA

-307 RTAVSYYPLIQKDIV
+307 RKAVSYYPLIQKDIV

-351 TSANYLA
+351 TSADYLA

-384 DQRYTIDNMGYYLDQ
+384 NQRYTIDNMGYYLDQ

-405 CTGLEAQDADVTN
+405 CTGLEVQDADVTD

-457 HINDYGLSDYRAIT
+457 HINDWGLSDYRAIT

-483 NYIVNNC
+483 ENIVYNC

-510 NNRYYD
+510 NNSYHEDGYR
-516 EYGNST
+516 T
-522 YHYLRI
+522 YHYIRI

-559 VNTGKIAA
+559 VSTGKIAA

-601 GQMTNLTELDLSK
+601 KQMTNLTELDLSK

-623 AFNGRWAID
+623 AFSGRWAID
-632 KVVLPPTLKKIGSYA
+632 KVVLPPTLKKIGTYA
-647 FQNTSLTSVNIPD
+647 FASTSLTSVNIPD
-660 NVETIENNA
+660 NVEAIEQYA
-669 FGRVKRLQEVHLP
+669 FSQVKQLQEVHLP
-682 DNLTALGGSAFEY
+682 DSLTSLGRYAFEK
-695 CRNLRAVKIPSKI
+695 CRSLRTVKIPTKLKEI
-708 KVITWYAFRDCSS
+708 PWYAFDGCKS
-721 LQSVELHDSITGFGN
+721 LQSVELHDSITSFGDY
-736 ESFAGCDLREITL
+736 SFRSCDLREITL
-749 PKSTTAVGNHAFEG
+749 PKSTTWVGGSAFNG
-763 NANLSKVTFNE
+763 NANLSKVTLNE
-774 GLIYIGESAFQ
+774 GLVDIWTYAFQ

-799 NIYNSAFA
+799 NIYSNAFRD
-807 GCRNLRQI
+807 CTNLRQI
-815 YLNEGLTRIEM
+815 NLNEGLTRIESG
-826 YALANNKATEIV
+826 ALANNKATEIV

-851 DDCDSLVTIEARSVM
+851 YDCDSLVTIEARSVM
-866 PPNTDNGCPLTSA
+866 PPNTDGNCPLSGT
-879 DLTKAILYVPVWSL
+879 DLTKAVLYVPVWSL
-893 AEYQLATGWNQFY
+893 SEYQLATGWNQFY

-952 QGNTDYQHGNLTISG
+952 QNNSDYQHGNLTISG

-980 SPYAKYSYK
+980 APYAKYAYEGGGY
-989 QNYYYNENYRHL
+989 NYYNDYRYL

-1079 QAGKGYIMQCYKPD
+1079 QAGKGYIMQCYKPN

-1158 FGAPFMVWNSNN
+1158 FGAPFMVWNSYNG
-1170 QNYEAYSPVDDSY
+1170 NYEAYSPVDDSY

-1230 RAAYDSNTHTAAQR
+1230 RAAYDSNAHTAAQR

-1373 DAVATGINAATV
+1373 DAVATGINAATA

-1417 GIK
+1417 VIK